1 MPLNLEILMK
11 NLVRRTSSFT
21 REQGKK
27 LIKEA
32 YIKDVKGKSIDG
44 VYHIYGRVLNEDKNW
59 DYDTHLKINM
69 KNNEIIGVNCSCETF
84 KENSKQVKNYMCK
97 HISATGDAFYSLA
110 KKKIASKKPM
120 IKVENRLVK
129 ENEKNNEQQEKRF
142 LSLDISIKHMVKEGI
157 QFFNCEFRIG
167 VGNSNL
173 ILDLKDFLYKNSLKK
188 PLKFNDSFTY
198 NPLKDDFLKED
209 KRILQ
214 FIGANSDKINGRYL
228 RLRQNSLKDFLK
240 LIDEK
245 KKINFNF
252 NSINYEVK
260 VRKENVPVA
269 LTLKEGKE
277 GFILSH
283 HKKFPVILNNTGD
296 VMFFDRNLYLPRK
309 RQLEYY
315 IPIHKLF
322 LKNNTITYKKTLE
335 NLKNLLEEL
344 KNISKN
350 IVLDENVKIFKE
362 KLMKTT
368 FYFYEN
374 KGEIYCNVKIDY
386 CGYIIDLIRDEKD
399 NSFLRDLKSEKY
411 IEFQLERF
419 KFIKREEDFCF
430 IGDEE
435 AMYDFF
441 SKGLKK
447 IKEHGDVILSKELQE
462 FKVIDSSLI
471 SSELSELINF
481 YKLKFDFGDFNIQEL
496 RESIDAMKNGKRFYK
511 TKKTYLD
518 LEEPGIIHFLNL
530 LEDLGLDNISNN
542 EINIDKSK
550 VLYIQEKL
558 KDRNLSFIKGGK
570 VLQEIV
576 NKLLNKEFKRKLV
589 PKALNAELRSYQKEG
604 FKWINEITDLGFGG
618 VLADD
623 MGLGKTLQIIA
634 FLLSQKKS
642 KSIVVVP
649 TSVIYNWMDEFEKFA
664 PSLRIGLVHGS
675 KTRRDKVL
683 NDFKRSLGIKLDY
696 MDTFEGLDLDEEENI
711 NNSKEGKNKSNDK
724 NKTKKS
730 SKSYERYDILL
741 TTYGTLKNDEEAYD
755 NLSFDYCIIDEA
767 QNIKNPSAQ
776 ATLSV
781 KKIKSRCNIA
791 LTGTPIENNLMELW
805 SIFDFVMPGYL
816 FTKERFRERFI
827 LDENNLDELKSLIT
841 PFILRRLK
849 EDVLSELP
857 EKLEKKYLVEMKG
870 KQKQIYNSYV
880 KAIKTKLNESKISGK
895 IGNEKINLFAYL
907 TKLREI
913 CLDPSIVIPEYNG
926 GSGKLIVVKEI
937 VKDASESGKKILLF
951 SQFTSVLKKIEDDFK
966 REGISHLYLDGGTSA
981 KERVERVKK
990 FNEDESIKVFLI
1002 SLKAGGVGLNLTSA
1016 SVVIHFDPWWN
1027 PAVEDQA
1034 TDRAHRFGQEN
1045 RVEVIKLVAKDTI
1058 EEKIVLMQ
1066 EDKRELI
1073 QSLMDGKTMDGKGLK
1088 RLTEEEIAKLFE

>member
-1 MPLNLEILMK
+1 MPLNLDIFMK

-27 LIKEA
+27 LIQEA
-32 YIKDVKGKSIDG
+32 YVKDVKGKSIDG
-44 VYHIYGRVLNEDKNW
+44 IYHIYGSVLNDDKNW
-59 DYDTHLKINM
+59 DYNTHIKINM
-69 KNNEIIGVNCSCETF
+69 KNSDIMGTNCSCETF
-84 KENSKQVKNYMCK
+84 KENSKHIKNYVCK
-97 HISATGDAFYSLA
+97 HISATNDVFYSLA
-110 KKKIASKKPM
+110 KKKMQKNKLKSNNKP
-120 IKVENRLVK
+120 KLVK
-129 ENEKNNEQQEKRF
+129 EKNEEHKGKEKRF
-142 LSLDISIKHMVKEGI
+142 LSLDINIKHMVKEGVTL
-157 QFFNCEFRIG
+157 FNCEFRIG
-167 VGNSNL
+167 AGNLNL

-188 PLKFNDSFTY
+188 SLKFNDGFTY
-198 NPLKDDFLKED
+198 NPLKDEFLDED
-209 KRILQ
+209 KRVLQ
-214 FIGANSDKINGRYL
+214 FVASHKDMISGRYL
-228 RLRQNSLKDFLK
+228 RLKQNNLKDFLK
-240 LIDEK
+240 LVDEK

-260 VRKENVPVA
+260 VKKENVPVA

-277 GFILSH
+277 EFILSH
-283 HKKFPVILNNTGD
+283 HKKFPVLLNNLGD

-322 LKNNTITYKKTLE
+322 LKNNTITYKKSLE
-335 NLKNLLEEL
+335 NLRSLLEEL

-350 IVLDENVKIFKE
+350 IVLDENVRVFKE

-368 FYFYEN
+368 FNLYKTEG
-374 KGEIYCNVKIDY
+374 KIYCNVKIDY

-430 IGDEE
+430 IGNGEE
-435 AMYDFF
+435 MYELL
-441 SKGLKK
+441 SKGIKRLREFGEVLLSEELK
-447 IKEHGDVILSKELQE
+447 E
-462 FKVIDSSLI
+462 FKVLDSSLI
-471 SSELSELINF
+471 SSELKELSNF
-481 YKLKFDFGDFNIQEL
+481 YKLKFDFGDFELREL
-496 RESIDAMKNGKRFYK
+496 RESIEAMKRGDRFYR
-511 TKKTYLD
+511 TKKVYLD
-518 LEEPGIIHFLNL
+518 LEDPGIVNFLNL
-530 LEDLGLDNISNN
+530 LEDLGLENIKDN
-542 EINIDKSK
+542 EVYIDKSK

-558 KDRNLSFIKGGK
+558 KDRNLSFIKGGN

-576 NKLLNKEFKRKLV
+576 EKLLNKEFKRKLV
-589 PKALNAELRSYQKEG
+589 PKALNAELRPYQKEG

-664 PSLRIGLVHGS
+664 PSIRVGLVHGS
-675 KTRRDKVL
+675 KSKRDKVL
-683 NDFKRSLGIKLDY
+683 RDFKRGLGIKI
-696 MDTFEGLDLDEEENI
+696 EEENL
-711 NNSKEGKNKSNDK
+711 KE
-724 NKTKKS
+724 
-730 SKSYERYDILL
+730 KSYEKYDVLL
-741 TTYGTLKNDEEAYD
+741 TTYGTLKNDEKAYE

-767 QNIKNPSAQ
+767 QNIKNPTAQ

-781 KKIKSRCNIA
+781 KNIKSRCNIA

-827 LDENNLDELKSLIT
+827 LDESNLSELKSLIT

-870 KQKQIYNSYV
+870 KQKQLYSFYV
-880 KAIKTKLNESKISGK
+880 KAIKNQLNENKSSEKCGRD
-895 IGNEKINLFAYL
+895 KINLFAYL

-913 CLDPSIVIPEYNG
+913 CLDPSLVVPDYTG
-926 GSGKLIVVKEI
+926 GSSKLTVVKEI

-951 SQFTSVLKKIEDDFK
+951 SQFTSVLKKIEEDFK
-966 REGISHLYLDGGTSA
+966 KEDISYLYLDGGTSA
-981 KERVERVKK
+981 KDRVERVKR
-990 FNEDESIKVFLI
+990 FNEDSNIKVFLI

-1027 PAVEDQA
+1027 PAVEEQA

-1045 RVEVIKLVAKDTI
+1045 KVEVIKLVAKDTI

-1088 RLTEEEIAKLFE
+1088 RLTEEEISKLFE

>member
-1 MPLNLEILMK
+1 MPLNLDIFMK

-27 LIKEA
+27 LIQEA
-32 YIKDVKGKSIDG
+32 YVKDVKGKSIDG
-44 VYHIYGRVLNEDKNW
+44 IYHIYGSVLNDDKNW
-59 DYDTHLKINM
+59 DYNTHIKINM
-69 KNNEIIGVNCSCETF
+69 KNSDIMGTNCSCETF
-84 KENSKQVKNYMCK
+84 KENSKHIKNYVCK
-97 HISATGDAFYSLA
+97 HISATNDVFYSLA
-110 KKKIASKKPM
+110 KKKMQKNKLKSNNKP
-120 IKVENRLVK
+120 KLVK
-129 ENEKNNEQQEKRF
+129 EKNEEHKGEEKRF
-142 LSLDISIKHMVKEGI
+142 LSLDINIKHMVKEGI
-157 QFFNCEFRIG
+157 TLFNCEFRIG
-167 VGNSNL
+167 SGNLNL
-173 ILDLKDFLYKNSLKK
+173 ILDLKDFLYKNILKK
-188 PLKFNDSFTY
+188 PLKFNDGFTY
-198 NPLKDDFLKED
+198 NPLRDEFLEED
-209 KRILQ
+209 KRVLQ
-214 FIGANSDKINGRYL
+214 FVASHKDMISGRYL
-228 RLRQNSLKDFLK
+228 RLKQNNLKDFLK

-260 VRKENVPVA
+260 IKKENVPVA

-283 HKKFPVILNNTGD
+283 HKKFPVLLNNLGD

-322 LKNNTITYKKTLE
+322 LKNNTITYKKSLE
-335 NLKNLLEEL
+335 NLRNLLEEL

-350 IVLDENVKIFKE
+350 IVLDENVRAFKE

-368 FYFYEN
+368 FNLYKT
-374 KGEIYCNVKIDY
+374 KGKIYCNVKIDY

-430 IGDEE
+430 IGNEE
-435 AMYDFF
+435 EMYELL
-441 SKGLKK
+441 SKGIKRLREFGEVLLSEELK
-447 IKEHGDVILSKELQE
+447 E
-462 FKVIDSSLI
+462 FKVLDSSLI
-471 SSELSELINF
+471 SSELIELSNF
-481 YKLKFDFGDFNIQEL
+481 YKLKFDFGDFELREL
-496 RESIDAMKNGKRFYK
+496 RESIEAMKRGDRFYR
-511 TKKTYLD
+511 TKKVYLD
-518 LEEPGIIHFLNL
+518 LEDPGIVNFLNL
-530 LEDLGLDNISNN
+530 LEDLGLENIKDN
-542 EINIDKSK
+542 EVYIDKSK
-550 VLYIQEKL
+550 FLYIQEKL
-558 KDRNLSFIKGGK
+558 KDRNLSFIKGGN

-576 NKLLNKEFKRKLV
+576 GKLLNKEFKRKLV
-589 PKALNAELRSYQKEG
+589 PRALNAELRPYQKEG

-664 PSLRIGLVHGS
+664 PSIRVGLVHGS
-675 KTRRDKVL
+675 KSKRDKVL
-683 NDFKRSLGIKLDY
+683 RDFKRGLGIKIE
-696 MDTFEGLDLDEEENI
+696 EGNL
-711 NNSKEGKNKSNDK
+711 KE
-724 NKTKKS
+724 
-730 SKSYERYDILL
+730 KSYEKYDVLL
-741 TTYGTLKNDEEAYD
+741 TTYGTLKNDEKAYE

-767 QNIKNPSAQ
+767 QNIKNPAAQ

-781 KKIKSRCNIA
+781 KNIKSRCNIA

-827 LDENNLDELKSLIT
+827 LDESNLSELKSLIT

-870 KQKQIYNSYV
+870 KQKQLYSFYV
-880 KAIKTKLNESKISGK
+880 KAIKNQLNENKSSEKSGRD
-895 IGNEKINLFAYL
+895 KINLFAYL

-913 CLDPSIVIPEYNG
+913 CLDPSLVVPDYTG
-926 GSGKLIVVKEI
+926 GSSKLTVVKEI

-951 SQFTSVLKKIEDDFK
+951 SQFTSVLQKIEEDFK
-966 REGISHLYLDGGTSA
+966 KEDISYLYLDGGTSA
-981 KERVERVKK
+981 KDRVERVKK
-990 FNEDESIKVFLI
+990 FNEDSNIKVFLI

-1016 SVVIHFDPWWN
+1016 SMVIHFDPWWN

-1045 RVEVIKLVAKDTI
+1045 KVEVIKLVAKDTI

-1088 RLTEEEIAKLFE
+1088 RLTEEEISKLFE

>member
-1 MPLNLEILMK
+1 MPLNLDIFMK

-32 YIKDVKGKSIDG
+32 YVKDVKGKSIDG
-44 VYHIYGRVLNEDKNW
+44 IYHIYGSVLNDDKNW
-59 DYDTHLKINM
+59 DYNTHIKINM
-69 KNNEIIGVNCSCETF
+69 QNSDIMGTNCSCETF
-84 KENSKQVKNYMCK
+84 KENSKHIKNYVCK
-97 HISATGDAFYSLA
+97 HISATNDVFYSLA
-110 KKKIASKKPM
+110 KKKMQKNKLKSNNKP
-120 IKVENRLVK
+120 KLVK
-129 ENEKNNEQQEKRF
+129 EKNEEHKGQEKRF
-142 LSLDISIKHMVKEGI
+142 LSLDINIKHMVKEGI
-157 QFFNCEFRIG
+157 TLFNCEFRIG
-167 VGNSNL
+167 AGNLNL

-188 PLKFNDSFTY
+188 PLKFNDGFTY
-198 NPLKDDFLKED
+198 NPLKDEFLDED
-209 KRILQ
+209 KRVLQ
-214 FIGANSDKINGRYL
+214 FVASHKDMISGRYL
-228 RLRQNSLKDFLK
+228 RLKQNNLKDFLK

-260 VRKENVPVA
+260 VKKENVPVA

-277 GFILSH
+277 GFILNH
-283 HKKFPVILNNTGD
+283 HKKFPIILNNSGD

-322 LKNNTITYKKTLE
+322 LKNNTITYKKSLE
-335 NLKNLLEEL
+335 NLRSLLEEL

-350 IVLDENVKIFKE
+350 IVLDENIRVFKE

-368 FYFYEN
+368 FNLYKN
-374 KGEIYCNVKIDY
+374 KEKIYCNVKIDY

-430 IGDEE
+430 IGSEE
-435 AMYDFF
+435 EIYELF
-441 SKGLKK
+441 SKGIKRLRELGEVLLSEELK
-447 IKEHGDVILSKELQE
+447 E
-462 FKVIDSSLI
+462 FKVLDSSLI
-471 SSELSELINF
+471 SSELKELSNF
-481 YKLKFDFGDFNIQEL
+481 YKLKFDFGDFELREL
-496 RESIDAMKNGKRFYK
+496 RESIEAMKRGDRFYR
-511 TKKTYLD
+511 TKKVYLD
-518 LEEPGIIHFLNL
+518 LEDPGIVNFLNL
-530 LEDLGLDNISNN
+530 LDDLGLENIKDN
-542 EINIDKSK
+542 EVYIDKSK

-558 KDRNLSFIKGGK
+558 KDRTLSFIKGGN

-576 NKLLNKEFKRKLV
+576 GKLLNKEFKRKLV
-589 PKALNAELRSYQKEG
+589 PKALNAELRPYQKEG

-664 PSLRIGLVHGS
+664 PSIRIGLVHGS
-675 KTRRDKVL
+675 KSKRDKVL
-683 NDFKRSLGIKLDY
+683 RDFKRGLGIKI
-696 MDTFEGLDLDEEENI
+696 EEENL
-711 NNSKEGKNKSNDK
+711 KE
-724 NKTKKS
+724 
-730 SKSYERYDILL
+730 KSYEKYDVLL
-741 TTYGTLKNDEEAYD
+741 TTYGTLKNDEKAYE

-781 KKIKSRCNIA
+781 KNIKSRCNIA

-816 FTKERFRERFI
+816 FTKDRFRERFI
-827 LDENNLDELKSLIT
+827 LDESNLSELKYLIT

-849 EDVLSELP
+849 EEVLSELP

-870 KQKQIYNSYV
+870 KQKQLYSFYV
-880 KAIKTKLNESKISGK
+880 KAIKNQLNENKSSEKSGRD
-895 IGNEKINLFAYL
+895 KINLFAYL

-913 CLDPSIVIPEYNG
+913 CLDPSIVVPDYKG
-926 GSGKLIVVKEI
+926 GSSKLTVVREI

-951 SQFTSVLKKIEDDFK
+951 SQFTSVLQKIEEDFK
-966 REGISHLYLDGGTSA
+966 KEDISYLYLDGGTSA
-981 KERVERVKK
+981 KDRVERVKK
-990 FNEDESIKVFLI
+990 FNDDSNIKVFLI

-1027 PAVEDQA
+1027 PSVEDQA
-1034 TDRAHRFGQEN
+1034 TDRVHRFGQEN
-1045 RVEVIKLVAKDTI
+1045 KVEVIKLVAKDTI

-1088 RLTEEEIAKLFE
+1088 RLTEEEISKLFE

>member
-1 MPLNLEILMK
+1 MNLDIFMK

-32 YIKDVKGKSIDG
+32 YVKDVKGKSIDG
-44 VYHIYGRVLNEDKNW
+44 IYHIYGSVLNDDKNW
-59 DYDTHLKINM
+59 DYNTHIKINM
-69 KNNEIIGVNCSCETF
+69 KNSDIIGTNCSCETF
-84 KENSKQVKNYMCK
+84 KENSKHIKNYVCK
-97 HISATGDAFYSLA
+97 HISATNDVFYSLA
-110 KKKIASKKPM
+110 KKKMQKNKLKSNNKP
-120 IKVENRLVK
+120 KLVK
-129 ENEKNNEQQEKRF
+129 EKNEEHKGKEKRF
-142 LSLDISIKHMVKEGI
+142 LSLDINIKHMVKEGVTL
-157 QFFNCEFRIG
+157 FNCEFRIG
-167 VGNSNL
+167 VGNL

-188 PLKFNDSFTY
+188 PLKFNDGFTY
-198 NPLKDDFLKED
+198 NPLKDEFLDED
-209 KRILQ
+209 KRVFQ
-214 FIGANSDKINGRYL
+214 FVASHKDMISGRYL
-228 RLRQNSLKDFLK
+228 RLKQNNLKDFLK

-260 VRKENVPVA
+260 VKKENVPVA

-277 GFILSH
+277 GFVLSH
-283 HKKFPVILNNTGD
+283 HKKFPVILNNSGD

-322 LKNNTITYKKTLE
+322 LKNNTITYKKSLE
-335 NLKNLLEEL
+335 NLRSLLEEL

-350 IVLDENVKIFKE
+350 IVLDENIRVFKE

-368 FYFYEN
+368 FNLYKN
-374 KGEIYCNVKIDY
+374 KRKIYCNVKIDY

-430 IGDEE
+430 IGNEE
-435 AMYDFF
+435 EMYELL
-441 SKGLKK
+441 SKGIKKLK
-447 IKEHGDVILSKELQE
+447 EFGEVLLSEELKE
-462 FKVIDSSLI
+462 FKVLDSSLI
-471 SSELSELINF
+471 SSELKELSNF
-481 YKLKFDFGDFNIQEL
+481 YKLKFDFGDFELREL
-496 RESIDAMKNGKRFYK
+496 RESLEAMKRGDRFYR
-511 TKKTYLD
+511 TKKVYLD
-518 LEEPGIIHFLNL
+518 LEDPGIVNFLNL
-530 LEDLGLDNISNN
+530 LEDLGLENIKDN
-542 EINIDKSK
+542 EVYIDNSK

-558 KDRNLSFIKGGK
+558 KDRNLSFIKGGN

-576 NKLLNKEFKRKLV
+576 EKLLNKEFKRKLV
-589 PKALNAELRSYQKEG
+589 PKALNAELRPYQKEG

-664 PSLRIGLVHGS
+664 PRIRVGLVHGS
-675 KTRRDKVL
+675 KSKRDKVL
-683 NDFKRSLGIKLDY
+683 RDFKRGLGIKI
-696 MDTFEGLDLDEEENI
+696 EEENL
-711 NNSKEGKNKSNDK
+711 KE
-724 NKTKKS
+724 
-730 SKSYERYDILL
+730 KSYEKYDVLL
-741 TTYGTLKNDEEAYD
+741 TTYGTLKNDEKAYE

-767 QNIKNPSAQ
+767 QNIKNPTAQ

-781 KKIKSRCNIA
+781 KNIKSRCNIA

-827 LDENNLDELKSLIT
+827 LDESNLSELKSLIT

-870 KQKQIYNSYV
+870 KQKQLYSFYV
-880 KAIKTKLNESKISGK
+880 KAIKNQLNENKSSEKCGRD
-895 IGNEKINLFAYL
+895 KINLFAYL

-913 CLDPSIVIPEYNG
+913 CLDPSLVVPDYTG
-926 GSGKLIVVKEI
+926 GSSKLTVVKEI

-951 SQFTSVLKKIEDDFK
+951 SQFTSVLKKIEEDFK
-966 REGISHLYLDGGTSA
+966 KEDISYLYLDGGTSA
-981 KERVERVKK
+981 KDRVERVKR
-990 FNEDESIKVFLI
+990 FNEDSNIKVFLI

-1027 PAVEDQA
+1027 PAVEEQA

-1045 RVEVIKLVAKDTI
+1045 KVEVIKLVAKDTI

-1088 RLTEEEIAKLFE
+1088 RLTEEEISKLFE

>member
-1 MPLNLEILMK
+1 MPLNLDIFMK

-32 YIKDVKGKSIDG
+32 YVKDVRGKNIDG
-44 VYHIYGRVLNEDKNW
+44 IYHIYGNVLNDDKNW
-59 DYDTHLKINM
+59 DYNTHIKINM
-69 KNNEIIGVNCSCETF
+69 KNSDIIGTNCSCETF
-84 KENSKQVKNYMCK
+84 KENSKHIKNYVCK
-97 HISATGDAFYSLA
+97 HISATNDVFYSLVR
-110 KKKIASKKPM
+110 KKVQKNKLKSNNKTQ
-120 IKVENRLVK
+120 LVK
-129 ENEKNNEQQEKRF
+129 EKNDEHKGQEKRF
-142 LSLDISIKHMVKEGI
+142 LSLDINIKHMVKEGI
-157 QFFNCEFRIG
+157 TLFNCEFRIG
-167 VGNSNL
+167 AGNLNL

-188 PLKFNDSFTY
+188 PLKFNDGFTY
-198 NPLKDDFLKED
+198 NPLRDEFLEED
-209 KRILQ
+209 KRVLQ
-214 FIGANSDKINGRYL
+214 FVASHKDMISGRYL
-228 RLRQNSLKDFLK
+228 RLKQNNLKDFLK

-260 VRKENVPVA
+260 VKKENVPVA

-283 HKKFPVILNNTGD
+283 HKKFPVLLNNSGD
-296 VMFFDRNLYLPRK
+296 VIFFDRNLYLPRK

-322 LKNNTITYKKTLE
+322 LKNNTITYKKSLE
-335 NLKNLLEEL
+335 NLRNLLEEL

-350 IVLDENVKIFKE
+350 IVLDENVRAFKE

-368 FYFYEN
+368 FNLYKT
-374 KGEIYCNVKIDY
+374 KGKIYCNVKIDY

-430 IGDEE
+430 IGNEE
-435 AMYDFF
+435 EMYELF
-441 SKGLKK
+441 SKGIKRLK
-447 IKEHGDVILSKELQE
+447 EFGEVLLSEELKE
-462 FKVIDSSLI
+462 FKVLDSSLI
-471 SSELSELINF
+471 SSELIELSNF
-481 YKLKFDFGDFNIQEL
+481 YKLKFDFGDFELREL
-496 RESIDAMKNGKRFYK
+496 RESIEAMKKGERFYR
-511 TKKTYLD
+511 TKKVYLD
-518 LEEPGIIHFLNL
+518 LEDTGIVNFLNL
-530 LEDLGLDNISNN
+530 LEDLGLENIKDN
-542 EINIDKSK
+542 EVYIDKSK

-558 KDRNLSFIKGGK
+558 KDRNLSFIKGGN

-576 NKLLNKEFKRKLV
+576 GKLLNKEFKRKLV
-589 PKALNAELRSYQKEG
+589 PKALNAELRPYQKEG

-664 PSLRIGLVHGS
+664 PSIRVGLVHGS
-675 KTRRDKVL
+675 KSKRDRVL
-683 NDFKRSLGIKLDY
+683 RDFKRGIGIKV
-696 MDTFEGLDLDEEENI
+696 EEENL
-711 NNSKEGKNKSNDK
+711 KE
-724 NKTKKS
+724 
-730 SKSYERYDILL
+730 KSYEKYDVLL
-741 TTYGTLKNDEEAYD
+741 TTYGTLKNDEKAYE

-767 QNIKNPSAQ
+767 QNIKNPASQ

-781 KKIKSRCNIA
+781 KNIKSRCNIA

-827 LDENNLDELKSLIT
+827 LDESNLSELKSLIT

-870 KQKQIYNSYV
+870 KQKQLYSFYV
-880 KAIKTKLNESKISGK
+880 KAIKNELNENKVYEKSGK
-895 IGNEKINLFAYL
+895 NKINLFAYL

-913 CLDPSIVIPEYNG
+913 CLDPSIVVPDYKGE
-926 GSGKLIVVKEI
+926 SSKLTVVKEI

-951 SQFTSVLKKIEDDFK
+951 SQFTSVLKKIEEDFK
-966 REGISHLYLDGGTSA
+966 KEDISYLYLDGGTSA

-990 FNEDESIKVFLI
+990 FNEDSNIKVFLI

-1045 RVEVIKLVAKDTI
+1045 KVEVIKLVAKDTI

-1088 RLTEEEIAKLFE
+1088 RLTEEEISKLFE

>member
-1 MPLNLEILMK
+1 MPLNLDIFMK

-32 YIKDVKGKSIDG
+32 YVKDVKGKSIDG
-44 VYHIYGRVLNEDKNW
+44 IYHIYGSVLNDDKNW
-59 DYDTHLKINM
+59 DYNTHIKINM
-69 KNNEIIGVNCSCETF
+69 QNSDIMGTNCSCETF
-84 KENSKQVKNYMCK
+84 KENSKHIKNYVCK
-97 HISATGDAFYSLA
+97 HISSTNDVFYSLA
-110 KKKIASKKPM
+110 KKKMQKNKLKSNNKP
-120 IKVENRLVK
+120 KLVK
-129 ENEKNNEQQEKRF
+129 EKNEEHKGQEKRF
-142 LSLDISIKHMVKEGI
+142 LSLDINIKHMVKEGI
-157 QFFNCEFRIG
+157 TLFNCEFRIG
-167 VGNSNL
+167 AGNLNL

-188 PLKFNDSFTY
+188 PLKFNDGFTY
-198 NPLKDDFLKED
+198 NPLKDEFLDED
-209 KRILQ
+209 KRVLQ
-214 FIGANSDKINGRYL
+214 FVASHKDMISGRYL
-228 RLRQNSLKDFLK
+228 RLKQNNLKDFLK

-260 VRKENVPVA
+260 VKKENVPVA

-283 HKKFPVILNNTGD
+283 HKKFPIILNNSGD

-322 LKNNTITYKKTLE
+322 LKNNTITYKKSLE
-335 NLKNLLEEL
+335 NLRSLLEEL

-350 IVLDENVKIFKE
+350 IILDENIRVFKE

-368 FYFYEN
+368 FNLYKT
-374 KGEIYCNVKIDY
+374 KGKIYCNVKIDY

-430 IGDEE
+430 IGSEE
-435 AMYDFF
+435 EIYELF
-441 SKGLKK
+441 SKGIKRLRELGEVLLSEELKA
-447 IKEHGDVILSKELQE
+447 
-462 FKVIDSSLI
+462 FKVLDSSFI
-471 SSELSELINF
+471 SSELIELSNF
-481 YKLKFDFGDFNIQEL
+481 YKLKFDFGDFELREL
-496 RESIDAMKNGKRFYK
+496 RESIEAMKRGDRFYR
-511 TKKTYLD
+511 TKKVYLD
-518 LEEPGIIHFLNL
+518 LEDPGIVNFLNL
-530 LEDLGLDNISNN
+530 LEDLGLENIKDN
-542 EINIDKSK
+542 EVYIDKSK

-558 KDRNLSFIKGGK
+558 KDRNLSFIKGGN

-576 NKLLNKEFKRKLV
+576 GKLLNKEFKRKLV
-589 PKALNAELRSYQKEG
+589 PKALNVELRPYQKEG

-664 PSLRIGLVHGS
+664 PSIRVGLVHGS
-675 KTRRDKVL
+675 KSKRDKVL
-683 NDFKRSLGIKLDY
+683 RDFKRGLGIKI
-696 MDTFEGLDLDEEENI
+696 EESNL
-711 NNSKEGKNKSNDK
+711 KE
-724 NKTKKS
+724 
-730 SKSYERYDILL
+730 KSYEKYDVLL
-741 TTYGTLKNDEEAYD
+741 TTYGTLKNDEKAYE

-767 QNIKNPSAQ
+767 QNIKNPTAQ

-781 KKIKSRCNIA
+781 KNIKSRCNIA

-827 LDENNLDELKSLIT
+827 LDESNLSELKSLIT

-870 KQKQIYNSYV
+870 KQKQLYSFYL
-880 KAIKTKLNESKISGK
+880 KAIKNQLNENKSSEKSGRD
-895 IGNEKINLFAYL
+895 KINLFAYL

-913 CLDPSIVIPEYNG
+913 CLDPSLVVPDYTGE
-926 GSGKLIVVKEI
+926 SSKLTVVKEI

-951 SQFTSVLKKIEDDFK
+951 SQFTSVLQKIEEDFK
-966 REGISHLYLDGGTSA
+966 KEDISYLYLDGGTSA
-981 KERVERVKK
+981 KDRVERVKK
-990 FNEDESIKVFLI
+990 FNEDSNIKVFLI

-1045 RVEVIKLVAKDTI
+1045 KVEVIKLVAKDTI

-1088 RLTEEEIAKLFE
+1088 RLTEEEISKLFE

>member
-1 MPLNLEILMK
+1 MPLNLDIFMK

-27 LIKEA
+27 LIQEA
-32 YIKDVKGKSIDG
+32 YVKDVKGKSIDG
-44 VYHIYGRVLNEDKNW
+44 IYHIYGSVLNDDKNW
-59 DYDTHLKINM
+59 DYNTHIKINM
-69 KNNEIIGVNCSCETF
+69 KNSDIMGTNCSCETF
-84 KENSKQVKNYMCK
+84 KENSKHIKNYVCK
-97 HISATGDAFYSLA
+97 HISATNDVFYSLA
-110 KKKIASKKPM
+110 KKKMQKNKLKSNNKP
-120 IKVENRLVK
+120 KLVK
-129 ENEKNNEQQEKRF
+129 EKNEEHKGKEKRF
-142 LSLDISIKHMVKEGI
+142 LSLDINIKHMVKEGI
-157 QFFNCEFRIG
+157 TLFNCEFRIG
-167 VGNSNL
+167 AGNLNL

-188 PLKFNDSFTY
+188 PLKFNDGFTY
-198 NPLKDDFLKED
+198 NPLKDEFLDED
-209 KRILQ
+209 KRVLQ
-214 FIGANSDKINGRYL
+214 FVASHKDMISGRYL
-228 RLRQNSLKDFLK
+228 RLKQNNLKDFLK

-260 VRKENVPVA
+260 VKKENVPVA

-277 GFILSH
+277 EFVLSH
-283 HKKFPVILNNTGD
+283 HKKFPVILNNLGD

-322 LKNNTITYKKTLE
+322 LKNNTITYKKSLE
-335 NLKNLLEEL
+335 NLRSLLEEL

-350 IVLDENVKIFKE
+350 IVLDENIRVFKE

-368 FYFYEN
+368 FNLYKN
-374 KGEIYCNVKIDY
+374 KEKIYCNVKIDY

-430 IGDEE
+430 IGNEE
-435 AMYDFF
+435 EMYELF
-441 SKGLKK
+441 SKGIKRLRELGEVLLSEELK
-447 IKEHGDVILSKELQE
+447 E
-462 FKVIDSSLI
+462 FKVLDSSLI
-471 SSELSELINF
+471 SSELKELSNF
-481 YKLKFDFGDFNIQEL
+481 YKLKFDFGDFEL
-496 RESIDAMKNGKRFYK
+496 RELRKSIEAMKKGNSFYR
-511 TKKTYLD
+511 TKKVYLD
-518 LEEPGIIHFLNL
+518 LEDPGIVNFLNL
-530 LEDLGLDNISNN
+530 LEDLGLENIKDN
-542 EINIDKSK
+542 EVYIDKSK

-558 KDRNLSFIKGGK
+558 KNRNLSFIKGGN

-576 NKLLNKEFKRKLV
+576 GKLLNKEFKRKLV
-589 PKALNAELRSYQKEG
+589 PKALNAELRPYQKEG

-664 PSLRIGLVHGS
+664 PSIRIGLVHGS
-675 KTRRDKVL
+675 KSKRDKVL
-683 NDFKRSLGIKLDY
+683 RDFKRGLGIKI
-696 MDTFEGLDLDEEENI
+696 EESNL
-711 NNSKEGKNKSNDK
+711 KE
-724 NKTKKS
+724 
-730 SKSYERYDILL
+730 KSYEKYDVLL
-741 TTYGTLKNDEEAYD
+741 TTYGTLKNDEKAYE

-767 QNIKNPSAQ
+767 QNIKNPTAQ

-781 KKIKSRCNIA
+781 KNIKSRCNIA

-827 LDENNLDELKSLIT
+827 LDESNLSELKSLIT

-870 KQKQIYNSYV
+870 KQKQLYSFYI
-880 KAIKTKLNESKISGK
+880 KAIKNQLNENKSSEKSGRD
-895 IGNEKINLFAYL
+895 KINLFAYL

-913 CLDPSIVIPEYNG
+913 CLDPSLVVPDYTG
-926 GSGKLIVVKEI
+926 GSSKLTVVKEI

-951 SQFTSVLKKIEDDFK
+951 SQFTSVLQKIEEDFK
-966 REGISHLYLDGGTSA
+966 KEDISYLYLDGGTSA
-981 KERVERVKK
+981 KDRVERVKK
-990 FNEDESIKVFLI
+990 FNEDSNIKVFLI

-1045 RVEVIKLVAKDTI
+1045 KVEVIKLVAKDTI

-1073 QSLMDGKTMDGKGLK
+1073 QSLMDGKTMDGKVLK
-1088 RLTEEEIAKLFE
+1088 RLTEEEISKLFE

>member
-1 MPLNLEILMK
+1 MK

-32 YIKDVKGKSIDG
+32 YVKDVRGKSIDG
-44 VYHIYGRVLNEDKNW
+44 IYHIYGNVLNDDKNW
-59 DYDTHLKINM
+59 DYNTHIKINM
-69 KNNEIIGVNCSCETF
+69 KNSDIIGTNCSCETF
-84 KENSKQVKNYMCK
+84 KENSKHIKNYVCK
-97 HISATGDAFYSLA
+97 HISATNDVFYSLVR
-110 KKKIASKKPM
+110 KKVQKNKLKSNNKTQ
-120 IKVENRLVK
+120 LVK
-129 ENEKNNEQQEKRF
+129 EKNEEHKGQEKRF
-142 LSLDISIKHMVKEGI
+142 LSLDINIKHMVKEGI
-157 QFFNCEFRIG
+157 TLFNCEFRIG
-167 VGNSNL
+167 AGNLNL

-188 PLKFNDSFTY
+188 PLKFNDGFTY
-198 NPLKDDFLKED
+198 NPLRDEFLEED
-209 KRILQ
+209 KRVLQ
-214 FIGANSDKINGRYL
+214 FVASHKDMISGRYL
-228 RLRQNSLKDFLK
+228 RLKQNNLKNFLK

-260 VRKENVPVA
+260 VKKENVPVA

-283 HKKFPVILNNTGD
+283 HKKFPVLLNNLGD

-322 LKNNTITYKKTLE
+322 LKNNTITYKKSLE
-335 NLKNLLEEL
+335 SLRNLLEEL

-350 IVLDENVKIFKE
+350 IVLDENVRAFKE

-368 FYFYEN
+368 FNLYKT
-374 KGEIYCNVKIDY
+374 KGKIYCNVKIDY

-430 IGDEE
+430 IGNEE
-435 AMYDFF
+435 EMYELF
-441 SKGLKK
+441 SKGIKRLK
-447 IKEHGDVILSKELQE
+447 EFGEVLLSEELKE
-462 FKVIDSSLI
+462 FKVLDSSLI
-471 SSELSELINF
+471 SSELIELSNF
-481 YKLKFDFGDFNIQEL
+481 YKIKFDFGDFELREL
-496 RESIDAMKNGKRFYK
+496 RESIEAMKKGERFYR
-511 TKKTYLD
+511 TKKVYLD
-518 LEEPGIIHFLNL
+518 LEDPGIVNFLNL
-530 LEDLGLDNISNN
+530 LEDLGLENIKDN
-542 EINIDKSK
+542 EVYIDKSK
-550 VLYIQEKL
+550 ILYIQEKL
-558 KDRNLSFIKGGK
+558 KDRNLSFIKGGN

-576 NKLLNKEFKRKLV
+576 GKLLNKEFKRKLV
-589 PKALNAELRSYQKEG
+589 PKALNAELRPYQKEG
-604 FKWINEITDLGFGG
+604 FKWINEITYLGFGG

-664 PSLRIGLVHGS
+664 PSIKVGLVHGS
-675 KTRRDKVL
+675 KSKRDRVL
-683 NDFKRSLGIKLDY
+683 RDFKRGIGIKA
-696 MDTFEGLDLDEEENI
+696 EEENL
-711 NNSKEGKNKSNDK
+711 KEKY
-724 NKTKKS
+724 
-730 SKSYERYDILL
+730 YEKYDVLL
-741 TTYGTLKNDEEAYD
+741 TTYGTLKNDEKAYE

-767 QNIKNPSAQ
+767 QNIKNPAAQ

-781 KKIKSRCNIA
+781 KNIKSRCNIA

-816 FTKERFRERFI
+816 FTKDRFRERFI
-827 LDENNLDELKSLIT
+827 LDESNLSELKSLIT

-870 KQKQIYNSYV
+870 KQKQLYSFYV
-880 KAIKTKLNESKISGK
+880 KAIKNELNGNKVYEKSGK
-895 IGNEKINLFAYL
+895 NKINLFAYL

-913 CLDPSIVIPEYNG
+913 CLDPSLVVPDYKGE
-926 GSGKLIVVKEI
+926 SSKLTVVKEI

-951 SQFTSVLKKIEDDFK
+951 SQFTSVLKKIEKDFK
-966 REGISHLYLDGGTSA
+966 KEDISYLYLDGGTSA

-990 FNEDESIKVFLI
+990 FNEDSNIKVFLI

-1034 TDRAHRFGQEN
+1034 TDRVHRFGQEN
-1045 RVEVIKLVAKDTI
+1045 KVEVIKLVAKDTI

-1088 RLTEEEIAKLFE
+1088 RLTEEEISKLFE

>member
-1 MPLNLEILMK
+1 MPLNLDIFMK

-32 YIKDVKGKSIDG
+32 YVKDVKGKSIDG
-44 VYHIYGRVLNEDKNW
+44 IYHIYGNVLNDDKNW
-59 DYDTHLKINM
+59 DYNTHIKINM
-69 KNNEIIGVNCSCETF
+69 KNSDIIGTNCSCETF
-84 KENSKQVKNYMCK
+84 KENSKHIKNYVCK
-97 HISATGDAFYSLA
+97 HISATNDVFYSLVR
-110 KKKIASKKPM
+110 KKVQKNKLKSNNKTQ
-120 IKVENRLVK
+120 LVK
-129 ENEKNNEQQEKRF
+129 EKNDEHKGQEKRF
-142 LSLDISIKHMVKEGI
+142 LSLDINIKHMVKEGI
-157 QFFNCEFRIG
+157 TLFNCEFRIG
-167 VGNSNL
+167 AGNLNL

-188 PLKFNDSFTY
+188 PLKFNDVFTY
-198 NPLKDDFLKED
+198 NPLRDEFLEED
-209 KRILQ
+209 KRVLQ
-214 FIGANSDKINGRYL
+214 FVASHKDMISGRYL
-228 RLRQNSLKDFLK
+228 RLKQNNLKDFLK

-260 VRKENVPVA
+260 IKKENVPVA

-283 HKKFPVILNNTGD
+283 HKKFPVLLNNLGD

-322 LKNNTITYKKTLE
+322 LKNNTITYKKSLE
-335 NLKNLLEEL
+335 NLRNLLEEL

-350 IVLDENVKIFKE
+350 IVLDENVRAFKE

-368 FYFYEN
+368 FNLYKT
-374 KGEIYCNVKIDY
+374 KGKIYCNVKIDY

-430 IGDEE
+430 IGNEE
-435 AMYDFF
+435 GMYELL
-441 SKGLKK
+441 SKGIKRLK
-447 IKEHGDVILSKELQE
+447 EFGEVLLSEELKE
-462 FKVIDSSLI
+462 FKVLDSSLI
-471 SSELSELINF
+471 SSEFIELSNF
-481 YKLKFDFGDFNIQEL
+481 YKLKFDFGDFELREL
-496 RESIDAMKNGKRFYK
+496 RESIEAMKKGERFYR
-511 TKKTYLD
+511 TKKVYLD
-518 LEEPGIIHFLNL
+518 LEDPGIVNFLNL
-530 LEDLGLDNISNN
+530 LEDLGLENIKDN
-542 EINIDKSK
+542 EVHIDKSK

-558 KDRNLSFIKGGK
+558 KDRNLSFIKGGN
-570 VLQEIV
+570 VLKEIV
-576 NKLLNKEFKRKLV
+576 GKLLNKEFKRKLV
-589 PKALNAELRSYQKEG
+589 PKALNAELRPYQKEG

-664 PSLRIGLVHGS
+664 PSIRVGLVHGS
-675 KTRRDKVL
+675 KAKRDRVL
-683 NDFKRSLGIKLDY
+683 RDFKRGLGIKV
-696 MDTFEGLDLDEEENI
+696 EEENL
-711 NNSKEGKNKSNDK
+711 KE
-724 NKTKKS
+724 
-730 SKSYERYDILL
+730 KSYEKYDVLL
-741 TTYGTLKNDEEAYD
+741 TTYGTLKNDEKAYE

-767 QNIKNPSAQ
+767 QNIKNPAAQ

-781 KKIKSRCNIA
+781 KNIKSRCNIA

-827 LDENNLDELKSLIT
+827 LDESNLSELKSLIT

-870 KQKQIYNSYV
+870 KQKQLYSFYV
-880 KAIKTKLNESKISGK
+880 KAIKNELNANKSSEKSGK
-895 IGNEKINLFAYL
+895 NKINLFAYL

-913 CLDPSIVIPEYNG
+913 CLDPSMVVPDYKGE
-926 GSGKLIVVKEI
+926 SSKLTVVKEI

-951 SQFTSVLKKIEDDFK
+951 SQFTSVLKKIEEDFK
-966 REGISHLYLDGGTSA
+966 KEDISYLYLDGETSA

-990 FNEDESIKVFLI
+990 FNEDSNIKVFLI

-1045 RVEVIKLVAKDTI
+1045 KVEVIKLVAKDTI

-1088 RLTEEEIAKLFE
+1088 RLTEEEISKLFE

>member
-1 MPLNLEILMK
+1 MPLNLDIFMK

-27 LIKEA
+27 LIREA
-32 YIKDVKGKSIDG
+32 YVKDVKGKSIDG
-44 VYHIYGRVLNEDKNW
+44 IYHIYGSVLNDDKNW
-59 DYDTHLKINM
+59 DYNTHIKINM
-69 KNNEIIGVNCSCETF
+69 QNSDIMGTNCSCETF
-84 KENSKQVKNYMCK
+84 KENSKHIKNYVCK
-97 HISATGDAFYSLA
+97 HISATNDVFYSLA
-110 KKKIASKKPM
+110 KKKMQKNKLKSNNKP
-120 IKVENRLVK
+120 KLVK
-129 ENEKNNEQQEKRF
+129 EKNEEHKGKEKRF
-142 LSLDISIKHMVKEGI
+142 LSLDINIKHMVKEGI
-157 QFFNCEFRIG
+157 TLFNCEFRIG
-167 VGNSNL
+167 AGNLNL

-188 PLKFNDSFTY
+188 PLKFNDGFTY
-198 NPLKDDFLKED
+198 NPLKDEFLDED
-209 KRILQ
+209 KRVLQ
-214 FIGANSDKINGRYL
+214 FVASHKDMISGRYL
-228 RLRQNSLKDFLK
+228 RLKQNNLKDFLK

-260 VRKENVPVA
+260 VKKENVPVA

-277 GFILSH
+277 GFVLSH
-283 HKKFPVILNNTGD
+283 HKKFPVILNNLGD

-322 LKNNTITYKKTLE
+322 LKNNTITYKKSLE
-335 NLKNLLEEL
+335 SLRNLLEEL

-350 IVLDENVKIFKE
+350 IVLDENVRVFKE

-368 FYFYEN
+368 FNLYKTEG
-374 KGEIYCNVKIDY
+374 KIYCNVKIDY

-419 KFIKREEDFCF
+419 KFIKRGEDFCF
-430 IGDEE
+430 IGNEE
-435 AMYDFF
+435 EMYEFF
-441 SKGLKK
+441 SKGIRRLRELGEVLLSEELKA
-447 IKEHGDVILSKELQE
+447 
-462 FKVIDSSLI
+462 FKVLDSSFI
-471 SSELSELINF
+471 SSELKELSNF
-481 YKLKFDFGDFNIQEL
+481 YKLKFDFGDFELREL
-496 RESIDAMKNGKRFYK
+496 RESIEAMKKGDRFYR
-511 TKKTYLD
+511 TKNVYLD
-518 LEEPGIIHFLNL
+518 LEDPGIVNFLNL
-530 LEDLGLDNISNN
+530 LDDLGLENIKDN
-542 EINIDKSK
+542 EVYIDKNK

-558 KDRNLSFIKGGK
+558 KDRNLSFIKGGN

-576 NKLLNKEFKRKLV
+576 GKLLNKEFKRKLV
-589 PKALNAELRSYQKEG
+589 PKALNAELRPYQKEG
-604 FKWINEITDLGFGG
+604 FKWINEIIDLGFGG

-664 PSLRIGLVHGS
+664 PSIKIGLVHGS
-675 KTRRDKVL
+675 KSKRDKAL
-683 NDFKRSLGIKLDY
+683 RDFKRGLGIKI
-696 MDTFEGLDLDEEENI
+696 EEENL
-711 NNSKEGKNKSNDK
+711 KE
-724 NKTKKS
+724 
-730 SKSYERYDILL
+730 KSYEKYDVLL
-741 TTYGTLKNDEEAYD
+741 TTYGTLKNDEKAYE

-767 QNIKNPSAQ
+767 QNIKNPAAQ

-781 KKIKSRCNIA
+781 KNIKSRCNIA

-827 LDENNLDELKSLIT
+827 LDESNLSELKSLIT

-870 KQKQIYNSYV
+870 KQKQLYSFYV
-880 KAIKTKLNESKISGK
+880 KAIKNQLNENKSSEKSGRD
-895 IGNEKINLFAYL
+895 KINLFAYL

-913 CLDPSIVIPEYNG
+913 CLDPSLVVPDYTG
-926 GSGKLIVVKEI
+926 GSSKLTVIKEI

-951 SQFTSVLKKIEDDFK
+951 SQFTSVLKKIEEDFK
-966 REGISHLYLDGGTSA
+966 KEEISYLYLDGGTSA
-981 KERVERVKK
+981 KDRVERVKK
-990 FNEDESIKVFLI
+990 FNEDSNIKVFLI

-1045 RVEVIKLVAKDTI
+1045 KVEVIKLVAKDTI

-1088 RLTEEEIAKLFE
+1088 RLTEEEISKLFE

>member
-1 MPLNLEILMK
+1 MK

-27 LIKEA
+27 LIQEA
-32 YIKDVKGKSIDG
+32 YVKDVKGKSIDG
-44 VYHIYGRVLNEDKNW
+44 IYHIYGSVLNDDKNW
-59 DYDTHLKINM
+59 DYNTHIKINM
-69 KNNEIIGVNCSCETF
+69 QNSDIMGTNCSCETF
-84 KENSKQVKNYMCK
+84 KENSKHIKNYVCK
-97 HISATGDAFYSLA
+97 HISATNDVFYSLA
-110 KKKIASKKPM
+110 KKKMQKNKLKSNNKP
-120 IKVENRLVK
+120 KLVK
-129 ENEKNNEQQEKRF
+129 EKNEEHKGQEKRF
-142 LSLDISIKHMVKEGI
+142 LSLDINIKHMLKEGI
-157 QFFNCEFRIG
+157 TLFNCEFRIG
-167 VGNSNL
+167 TGNLNL

-188 PLKFNDSFTY
+188 PLKFNDGFTY
-198 NPLKDDFLKED
+198 NPLKDEFLDED
-209 KRILQ
+209 KRVLQ
-214 FIGANSDKINGRYL
+214 FVASHKDMISGRYL
-228 RLRQNSLKDFLK
+228 RLKQNNLKDFLK

-260 VRKENVPVA
+260 VKKENVPVA

-277 GFILSH
+277 GFILNH
-283 HKKFPVILNNTGD
+283 HKKFPIILNNSGD

-322 LKNNTITYKKTLE
+322 LKNNTITYKKSLE
-335 NLKNLLEEL
+335 NLRSLLEEL

-350 IVLDENVKIFKE
+350 IVLDENIRVFKE

-368 FYFYEN
+368 FNLYKT
-374 KGEIYCNVKIDY
+374 KGKIYCNVKIDY

-430 IGDEE
+430 IGNEE
-435 AMYDFF
+435 EMYELL
-441 SKGLKK
+441 SKGIKRLREFGEVLLSEELK
-447 IKEHGDVILSKELQE
+447 E
-462 FKVIDSSLI
+462 FKVLDSSLI
-471 SSELSELINF
+471 SSELIELSNF
-481 YKLKFDFGDFNIQEL
+481 YKLKFDFGDFELREL
-496 RESIDAMKNGKRFYK
+496 RESIEAMKKGDRFYR
-511 TKKTYLD
+511 TKKVYLD
-518 LEEPGIIHFLNL
+518 LEDPGIVNFLNL
-530 LEDLGLDNISNN
+530 LEDLGLENIKDN
-542 EINIDKSK
+542 EVYIDKSK

-558 KDRNLSFIKGGK
+558 KDRNLSFIKGGN

-576 NKLLNKEFKRKLV
+576 GKLLNKEFKRKLV
-589 PKALNAELRSYQKEG
+589 PKALNAELRPYQKEG

-664 PSLRIGLVHGS
+664 PSIRVGLVHGS
-675 KTRRDKVL
+675 KSKRDKVL
-683 NDFKRSLGIKLDY
+683 RDFKRGLGIKI
-696 MDTFEGLDLDEEENI
+696 EEKNL
-711 NNSKEGKNKSNDK
+711 KE
-724 NKTKKS
+724 
-730 SKSYERYDILL
+730 KSYEKYDVLL
-741 TTYGTLKNDEEAYD
+741 TTYGTLKNDEKAYE

-781 KKIKSRCNIA
+781 KNIKSRCNIA

-827 LDENNLDELKSLIT
+827 LDESNLSELKSLIT

-849 EDVLSELP
+849 EEVLSELP

-870 KQKQIYNSYV
+870 KQKQLYSFYV
-880 KAIKTKLNESKISGK
+880 NAIKNQLNENKSSEKSGRD
-895 IGNEKINLFAYL
+895 KINLFAYL

-913 CLDPSIVIPEYNG
+913 CLDPSLVVPDYKG
-926 GSGKLIVVKEI
+926 GSSKLTVVKEI

-951 SQFTSVLKKIEDDFK
+951 SQFTSVLQKIEEDFK
-966 REGISHLYLDGGTSA
+966 KEDISYLYLDGGTSA
-981 KERVERVKK
+981 KDRVERVKK
-990 FNEDESIKVFLI
+990 FNEDSNIKVFLI

-1045 RVEVIKLVAKDTI
+1045 KVEVIKLVAKDTI

-1088 RLTEEEIAKLFE
+1088 RLTEEEISKLFE

>member
-1 MPLNLEILMK
+1 MK

-32 YIKDVKGKSIDG
+32 YVKDVKGKSIDG
-44 VYHIYGRVLNEDKNW
+44 IYHIYGSVLNDDKNW
-59 DYDTHLKINM
+59 DYNTHIKINM
-69 KNNEIIGVNCSCETF
+69 QNSDIMGTNCSCETF
-84 KENSKQVKNYMCK
+84 KENSKHIKNYVCK
-97 HISATGDAFYSLA
+97 HISATNDVFYSLA
-110 KKKIASKKPM
+110 KKKMQNNKSKSNNKP
-120 IKVENRLVK
+120 KLVK
-129 ENEKNNEQQEKRF
+129 DKNEEHKGKEKRF
-142 LSLDISIKHMVKEGI
+142 LSLDINIKHMVKEGI
-157 QFFNCEFRIG
+157 TLFNCEFRIG
-167 VGNSNL
+167 AGNLNL

-188 PLKFNDSFTY
+188 PLKFNDGFTY
-198 NPLKDDFLKED
+198 NPLKDEFLDED
-209 KRILQ
+209 KRVLQ
-214 FIGANSDKINGRYL
+214 FVASHKDMISGRYL
-228 RLRQNSLKDFLK
+228 RLKQNNLKDFLK

-260 VRKENVPVA
+260 VKKENVPVA

-283 HKKFPVILNNTGD
+283 HKKFPIILNNSGD

-322 LKNNTITYKKTLE
+322 LKNNTITYKKSLE
-335 NLKNLLEEL
+335 NLRSLLEEL

-350 IVLDENVKIFKE
+350 IVLDENIRVFKE

-368 FYFYEN
+368 FNLYKN
-374 KGEIYCNVKIDY
+374 KEKIYCNVKIDY

-430 IGDEE
+430 IGNKEE
-435 AMYDFF
+435 MYELF
-441 SKGLKK
+441 SKGIKRLRELGEVLLSEELK
-447 IKEHGDVILSKELQE
+447 E
-462 FKVIDSSLI
+462 FKVLDSSLI
-471 SSELSELINF
+471 SSELKELSNF
-481 YKLKFDFGDFNIQEL
+481 YKLKFDFGDFELREL
-496 RESIDAMKNGKRFYK
+496 RESVEAMKRGDRFYR
-511 TKKTYLD
+511 TKKVYLD
-518 LEEPGIIHFLNL
+518 LEDPGIVNFLNL
-530 LEDLGLDNISNN
+530 LEDLGLENIKDN
-542 EINIDKSK
+542 EVYIDKSK

-558 KDRNLSFIKGGK
+558 KDRNLSFIKGGN

-576 NKLLNKEFKRKLV
+576 GKLLNKEFKRKLL
-589 PKALNAELRSYQKEG
+589 PKALNAELRPYQKEG

-664 PSLRIGLVHGS
+664 PSIRVGLVHGS
-675 KTRRDKVL
+675 KSKRDKVL
-683 NDFKRSLGIKLDY
+683 RDFKRGLGIKI
-696 MDTFEGLDLDEEENI
+696 EEENL
-711 NNSKEGKNKSNDK
+711 KE
-724 NKTKKS
+724 
-730 SKSYERYDILL
+730 KSYEKYDVLL
-741 TTYGTLKNDEEAYD
+741 TTYGTLKNDEKAYE

-781 KKIKSRCNIA
+781 KNIKSRCNIA

-827 LDENNLDELKSLIT
+827 LDESNLSELKSLIT

-870 KQKQIYNSYV
+870 KQKQLYSFYV
-880 KAIKTKLNESKISGK
+880 KAIKNQLNENKSSEKSGRD
-895 IGNEKINLFAYL
+895 KINLFAYL

-913 CLDPSIVIPEYNG
+913 CLDPSLVVPDYTGE
-926 GSGKLIVVKEI
+926 SSKLTVVKEI

-951 SQFTSVLKKIEDDFK
+951 SQFTSVLQKIEEDFK
-966 REGISHLYLDGGTSA
+966 KEDISYLYLDGGTSA
-981 KERVERVKK
+981 KDRVERVKK
-990 FNEDESIKVFLI
+990 FNEDSNIKVFLI

-1016 SVVIHFDPWWN
+1016 SMVIHFDPWWN

-1045 RVEVIKLVAKDTI
+1045 KVEVIKLVAKDTI

-1088 RLTEEEIAKLFE
+1088 RLTEEEISKLFE

>member
-1 MPLNLEILMK
+1 MNLDIFMK

-32 YIKDVKGKSIDG
+32 YVKDVKGKSIDG
-44 VYHIYGRVLNEDKNW
+44 IYHIYGSVLNDDKNW
-59 DYDTHLKINM
+59 DYNTHIKINM
-69 KNNEIIGVNCSCETF
+69 QNSDIMGTNCSCETF
-84 KENSKQVKNYMCK
+84 KENSKHIKNYVCK
-97 HISATGDAFYSLA
+97 HISATNDVFYSLA
-110 KKKIASKKPM
+110 KKKMQKNKLKSNNKP
-120 IKVENRLVK
+120 KLVK
-129 ENEKNNEQQEKRF
+129 EKNEEHKGQEKRF
-142 LSLDISIKHMVKEGI
+142 LSLDINIKHMVKEGI
-157 QFFNCEFRIG
+157 TLFNCEFRIG
-167 VGNSNL
+167 AGNLNL

-188 PLKFNDSFTY
+188 PLKFNDGFTY
-198 NPLKDDFLKED
+198 NPLKDEFLDED
-209 KRILQ
+209 KRVLQ
-214 FIGANSDKINGRYL
+214 FVASHKDMISGRYL
-228 RLRQNSLKDFLK
+228 RLKQNNLKDFLK

-260 VRKENVPVA
+260 VKKENVPVA

-277 GFILSH
+277 GFILNH
-283 HKKFPVILNNTGD
+283 HKKFPIILNNSGD

-322 LKNNTITYKKTLE
+322 LKNNTITYKKSLE
-335 NLKNLLEEL
+335 NLRSLLEEL

-350 IVLDENVKIFKE
+350 IVLDENIRVFKE

-368 FYFYEN
+368 FNLYKN
-374 KGEIYCNVKIDY
+374 KEKIYCNVKIDY

-430 IGDEE
+430 IGSEE
-435 AMYDFF
+435 EIYELF
-441 SKGLKK
+441 SKGIKRLRELGEVLLSEELK
-447 IKEHGDVILSKELQE
+447 E
-462 FKVIDSSLI
+462 FKVLDSSLI
-471 SSELSELINF
+471 SSELKELSNF
-481 YKLKFDFGDFNIQEL
+481 YKLKFDFGDFELREL
-496 RESIDAMKNGKRFYK
+496 RESIEAMKRGDRFYR
-511 TKKTYLD
+511 TKKVYLD
-518 LEEPGIIHFLNL
+518 LEDPGIVNFLNL
-530 LEDLGLDNISNN
+530 LDDLGLENIKDN
-542 EINIDKSK
+542 EVYIDKSK

-558 KDRNLSFIKGGK
+558 KDRTLSFIKGGN

-576 NKLLNKEFKRKLV
+576 GKLLNKEFKRKLV
-589 PKALNAELRSYQKEG
+589 PKALNAELRPYQKEG

-664 PSLRIGLVHGS
+664 PSIRIGLVHGS
-675 KTRRDKVL
+675 KSKRDKVL
-683 NDFKRSLGIKLDY
+683 RDFKRGLGIKI
-696 MDTFEGLDLDEEENI
+696 EEENL
-711 NNSKEGKNKSNDK
+711 KE
-724 NKTKKS
+724 
-730 SKSYERYDILL
+730 KSYEKYDVLL
-741 TTYGTLKNDEEAYD
+741 TTYGTLKNDEKAYE

-781 KKIKSRCNIA
+781 KNIKSRCNIA

-827 LDENNLDELKSLIT
+827 LDESNLSELKSLIT

-849 EDVLSELP
+849 EEVLSELP

-870 KQKQIYNSYV
+870 KQKQLYSFYV
-880 KAIKTKLNESKISGK
+880 KAIKNQLNENKSSEKSGRD
-895 IGNEKINLFAYL
+895 KINLFAYL

-913 CLDPSIVIPEYNG
+913 CLDPSIVVPDYKG
-926 GSGKLIVVKEI
+926 GSSKLTVVREI

-951 SQFTSVLKKIEDDFK
+951 SQFTSVLQKIEEDFK
-966 REGISHLYLDGGTSA
+966 KEDISYLYLDGGTSA
-981 KERVERVKK
+981 KDRVERVKK
-990 FNEDESIKVFLI
+990 FNDDSNIKVFLI

-1027 PAVEDQA
+1027 PSVEDQA
-1034 TDRAHRFGQEN
+1034 TDRVHRFGQEN
-1045 RVEVIKLVAKDTI
+1045 KVEVIKLVAKDTI

-1088 RLTEEEIAKLFE
+1088 RLTEEEISKLFE

>member
-1 MPLNLEILMK
+1 MNLDILMK

-32 YIKDVKGKSIDG
+32 YVKDVRGKSIDG
-44 VYHIYGRVLNEDKNW
+44 IYHIYGSVLNDDKNW
-59 DYDTHLKINM
+59 DYNTHIKINM
-69 KNNEIIGVNCSCETF
+69 KNSDIVGTNCSCETF
-84 KENSKQVKNYMCK
+84 KENSKHIKNYVCK
-97 HISATGDAFYSLA
+97 HISATNDVFYSLA
-110 KKKIASKKPM
+110 KKKMQKNKLKSNNKP
-120 IKVENRLVK
+120 KLVK
-129 ENEKNNEQQEKRF
+129 EKNEEHKGKEKRF
-142 LSLDISIKHMVKEGI
+142 LSLDINIKHVVKEGI
-157 QFFNCEFRIG
+157 TLFNCEFRIG
-167 VGNSNL
+167 AGNLNL

-188 PLKFNDSFTY
+188 PLKFNDGFTY
-198 NPLKDDFLKED
+198 NPLKDEFLDED
-209 KRILQ
+209 KRVLQ
-214 FIGANSDKINGRYL
+214 FVASHKDMISGRYL
-228 RLRQNSLKDFLK
+228 RLKQNNLKDFLK

-260 VRKENVPVA
+260 VKKENVPVA

-283 HKKFPVILNNTGD
+283 HKKFPVILNNSGD
-296 VMFFDRNLYLPRK
+296 VMFFDRNLYIPRK

-322 LKNNTITYKKTLE
+322 LKNNTITYKKSLE
-335 NLKNLLEEL
+335 NLRSLLEEL

-350 IVLDENVKIFKE
+350 IVLDENIRVFKE

-368 FYFYEN
+368 FNLYKT
-374 KGEIYCNVKIDY
+374 KGKIYCNVKIDY

-399 NSFLRDLKSEKY
+399 NIFLRDLKNEKY

-430 IGDEE
+430 IGNEE
-435 AMYDFF
+435 EMYELF
-441 SKGLKK
+441 SKGIKRLRELGEVLLSEELK
-447 IKEHGDVILSKELQE
+447 E
-462 FKVIDSSLI
+462 FKVLDSSLI
-471 SSELSELINF
+471 SSELIELSNF
-481 YKLKFDFGDFNIQEL
+481 YKLKFDFGDFELREL
-496 RESIDAMKNGKRFYK
+496 RESIEAMKRGDRFYR
-511 TKKTYLD
+511 TKKVYLD
-518 LEEPGIIHFLNL
+518 LEDHGIVNFLNL
-530 LEDLGLDNISNN
+530 LEDLGLENIKDN
-542 EINIDKSK
+542 EVYIDKSK

-558 KDRNLSFIKGGK
+558 KDRNLSFIKGGN

-576 NKLLNKEFKRKLV
+576 GKLLNKEFKRKLV
-589 PKALNAELRSYQKEG
+589 PKALNAELRPYQKDG

-664 PSLRIGLVHGS
+664 PSIRVGLVHGS
-675 KTRRDKVL
+675 KSKRNKVL
-683 NDFKRSLGIKLDY
+683 RDFKRGLGIKI
-696 MDTFEGLDLDEEENI
+696 EEENL
-711 NNSKEGKNKSNDK
+711 KE
-724 NKTKKS
+724 
-730 SKSYERYDILL
+730 KSYEKYDVLL
-741 TTYGTLKNDEEAYD
+741 TTYGTLKNDEKAYE

-767 QNIKNPSAQ
+767 QNIKNPAAQ

-781 KKIKSRCNIA
+781 KNIKSRCNIA

-816 FTKERFRERFI
+816 FTKDRFRERFI
-827 LDENNLDELKSLIT
+827 LDESNLSELKSLIT

-870 KQKQIYNSYV
+870 KQKQLYSFYV
-880 KAIKTKLNESKISGK
+880 KAIKNQLNENKSSEKSGRD
-895 IGNEKINLFAYL
+895 KINLFAYL

-913 CLDPSIVIPEYNG
+913 CLDPSLVVPDYTG
-926 GSGKLIVVKEI
+926 GSSKLTVVKEI

-951 SQFTSVLKKIEDDFK
+951 SQFTSVLQKIEEDFK
-966 REGISHLYLDGGTSA
+966 KEDISYLYLDGETSA
-981 KERVERVKK
+981 KDRVERVKK
-990 FNEDESIKVFLI
+990 FNEDSNIKVFLI

-1016 SVVIHFDPWWN
+1016 SVVIHYGRRN
-1027 PAVEDQA
+1027 
-1034 TDRAHRFGQEN
+1034 
-1045 RVEVIKLVAKDTI
+1045 
-1058 EEKIVLMQ
+1058 
-1066 EDKRELI
+1066 
-1073 QSLMDGKTMDGKGLK
+1073 
-1088 RLTEEEIAKLFE
+1088 

>member
-1 MPLNLEILMK
+1 MPLNLDIFMK

-32 YIKDVKGKSIDG
+32 YVKDVKGKSIDG
-44 VYHIYGRVLNEDKNW
+44 IYHIYGSVLNDDKNW
-59 DYDTHLKINM
+59 DYNTHIKINM
-69 KNNEIIGVNCSCETF
+69 QNSDIMGTNCSCETF
-84 KENSKQVKNYMCK
+84 KENSKHIKNYVCK
-97 HISATGDAFYSLA
+97 HISATNDVFYSLA
-110 KKKIASKKPM
+110 KKKMQNNKSKSNNKP
-120 IKVENRLVK
+120 KLVK
-129 ENEKNNEQQEKRF
+129 DKNEEHKGKEKRF
-142 LSLDISIKHMVKEGI
+142 LSLDINIKHMVKEGI
-157 QFFNCEFRIG
+157 TLFNCEFRIG
-167 VGNSNL
+167 AGNLNL

-188 PLKFNDSFTY
+188 PLKFNDGFTY
-198 NPLKDDFLKED
+198 NPLKDEFLDED
-209 KRILQ
+209 KRVLQ
-214 FIGANSDKINGRYL
+214 FVASHKDMISGRYL
-228 RLRQNSLKDFLK
+228 RLKQNNLKDFLK

-260 VRKENVPVA
+260 VKKENVPVA

-283 HKKFPVILNNTGD
+283 HKKFPIILNNSGD

-322 LKNNTITYKKTLE
+322 LKNNTITYKKSLE
-335 NLKNLLEEL
+335 NLRSLLEEL

-350 IVLDENVKIFKE
+350 IVLDENIRVFKE

-368 FYFYEN
+368 FNLYKN
-374 KGEIYCNVKIDY
+374 KEKIYCNVKIDY

-430 IGDEE
+430 IGNKEE
-435 AMYDFF
+435 MYELF
-441 SKGLKK
+441 SKGIKRLRELGEVLLSEELK
-447 IKEHGDVILSKELQE
+447 E
-462 FKVIDSSLI
+462 FKVLDSSLI
-471 SSELSELINF
+471 SSELKELSNF
-481 YKLKFDFGDFNIQEL
+481 YKLKFDFGDFELREL
-496 RESIDAMKNGKRFYK
+496 RESVEAMKRGDRFYR
-511 TKKTYLD
+511 TKKVYLD
-518 LEEPGIIHFLNL
+518 LEDPGIVNFLNL
-530 LEDLGLDNISNN
+530 LEDLGLENIKDN
-542 EINIDKSK
+542 EVYIDKSK

-558 KDRNLSFIKGGK
+558 KDRNLSFIKGGN

-576 NKLLNKEFKRKLV
+576 GKLLNKEFKRKLL
-589 PKALNAELRSYQKEG
+589 PKALNAELRPYQKEG

-664 PSLRIGLVHGS
+664 PSIRVGLVHGS
-675 KTRRDKVL
+675 KSKRDKVL
-683 NDFKRSLGIKLDY
+683 RDFKRGLGIKI
-696 MDTFEGLDLDEEENI
+696 EEENL
-711 NNSKEGKNKSNDK
+711 KE
-724 NKTKKS
+724 
-730 SKSYERYDILL
+730 KSYEKYDVLL
-741 TTYGTLKNDEEAYD
+741 TTYGTLKNDEKAYE

-781 KKIKSRCNIA
+781 KNIKSRCNIA

-827 LDENNLDELKSLIT
+827 LDESNLSELKSLIT

-849 EDVLSELP
+849 EYVLSELP

-870 KQKQIYNSYV
+870 KQKQLYSFYV
-880 KAIKTKLNESKISGK
+880 KAIKNQLNENKSSEKSGRD
-895 IGNEKINLFAYL
+895 KINLFAYL

-913 CLDPSIVIPEYNG
+913 CLDPSLVVPDYTGE
-926 GSGKLIVVKEI
+926 SSKLTVVKEI

-951 SQFTSVLKKIEDDFK
+951 SQFTSVLQKIEEDFK
-966 REGISHLYLDGGTSA
+966 KEDISYLYLDGGTSA
-981 KERVERVKK
+981 KDRVERVKK
-990 FNEDESIKVFLI
+990 FNEDSNIKVFLI

-1016 SVVIHFDPWWN
+1016 SMVIHFDPWWN

-1045 RVEVIKLVAKDTI
+1045 KVEVIKLVAKDTI

-1088 RLTEEEIAKLFE
+1088 RLTEEEISKLFE

>member
-1 MPLNLEILMK
+1 MK

-27 LIKEA
+27 LIQEA
-32 YIKDVKGKSIDG
+32 YVKDVKGKSIDG
-44 VYHIYGRVLNEDKNW
+44 IYHIYGSVLNDDKNW
-59 DYDTHLKINM
+59 DYNTHIKINM
-69 KNNEIIGVNCSCETF
+69 QNSDIMGTNCSCETF
-84 KENSKQVKNYMCK
+84 KENSKHIKNYVCK
-97 HISATGDAFYSLA
+97 HISATNDVFYSLA
-110 KKKIASKKPM
+110 KKKMQNNKSKSNNKP
-120 IKVENRLVK
+120 KLVK
-129 ENEKNNEQQEKRF
+129 DKNEEHKGKEKRF
-142 LSLDISIKHMVKEGI
+142 LSLDINIKHMVKEGI
-157 QFFNCEFRIG
+157 TLFNCEFRIG
-167 VGNSNL
+167 AGNLNL

-188 PLKFNDSFTY
+188 PLKFNDGFTY
-198 NPLKDDFLKED
+198 NPLKDEFLDED
-209 KRILQ
+209 KRVLQ
-214 FIGANSDKINGRYL
+214 FVASHKDMISGRYL
-228 RLRQNSLKDFLK
+228 RLKQNNLKDFLK

-260 VRKENVPVA
+260 VKKENVPVA

-283 HKKFPVILNNTGD
+283 HKKFPIILNNSGD

-322 LKNNTITYKKTLE
+322 LKNNTITYKKSLE
-335 NLKNLLEEL
+335 NLRSLLEEL

-350 IVLDENVKIFKE
+350 IVLDENIRVFKE

-368 FYFYEN
+368 FNLYKN
-374 KGEIYCNVKIDY
+374 KEKIYCNVKIDY

-430 IGDEE
+430 IGNKEE
-435 AMYDFF
+435 MYELF
-441 SKGLKK
+441 SKGIKRLRELGEVLLSEELK
-447 IKEHGDVILSKELQE
+447 E
-462 FKVIDSSLI
+462 FKVLDSSLI
-471 SSELSELINF
+471 SSELKELSNF
-481 YKLKFDFGDFNIQEL
+481 YKLKFDFGDFELREL
-496 RESIDAMKNGKRFYK
+496 RESVEAMKRGDRFYR
-511 TKKTYLD
+511 TKKVYLD
-518 LEEPGIIHFLNL
+518 LEDPGIVNFLNL
-530 LEDLGLDNISNN
+530 LEDLGLENIKDN
-542 EINIDKSK
+542 EVYIDKSK

-558 KDRNLSFIKGGK
+558 KDRNLSFIKGGN

-576 NKLLNKEFKRKLV
+576 GKLLNKEFKRKLL
-589 PKALNAELRSYQKEG
+589 PKALNAELRPYQKEG

-664 PSLRIGLVHGS
+664 PSIRVGLVHGS
-675 KTRRDKVL
+675 KSKRDKVL
-683 NDFKRSLGIKLDY
+683 RDFKRGLGIKI
-696 MDTFEGLDLDEEENI
+696 EEENL
-711 NNSKEGKNKSNDK
+711 KE
-724 NKTKKS
+724 
-730 SKSYERYDILL
+730 KSYEKYDVLL
-741 TTYGTLKNDEEAYD
+741 TTYGTLKNDEKAYE

-781 KKIKSRCNIA
+781 KNIKSRCNIA

-827 LDENNLDELKSLIT
+827 LDESNLSELKSLIT

-870 KQKQIYNSYV
+870 KQKQLYSFYV
-880 KAIKTKLNESKISGK
+880 KAIKNQLNENKSSEKSGRD
-895 IGNEKINLFAYL
+895 KINLFAYL

-913 CLDPSIVIPEYNG
+913 CLDPSLVVPDYTGE
-926 GSGKLIVVKEI
+926 SSKLTVVKEI

-951 SQFTSVLKKIEDDFK
+951 SQFTSVLQKIEEDFK
-966 REGISHLYLDGGTSA
+966 KEDISYLYLDGETSA
-981 KERVERVKK
+981 KDRVERVKK
-990 FNEDESIKVFLI
+990 FNEDSNIKVFLI

-1045 RVEVIKLVAKDTI
+1045 KVEVIKLVAKDTI

-1073 QSLMDGKTMDGKGLK
+1073 KSLMDGKTMDGKVLK
-1088 RLTEEEIAKLFE
+1088 RLTEEEISKLFE

>member
-1 MPLNLEILMK
+1 MPLNLDIFMK

-27 LIKEA
+27 LIQEA
-32 YIKDVKGKSIDG
+32 YVKDVKGKSIDG
-44 VYHIYGRVLNEDKNW
+44 IYHIYGSVLNDDKNW
-59 DYDTHLKINM
+59 DYNTHIKINM
-69 KNNEIIGVNCSCETF
+69 QNSDIMGTNCSCETF
-84 KENSKQVKNYMCK
+84 KENSKHIKNYVCK
-97 HISATGDAFYSLA
+97 HISATNDVFYSLA
-110 KKKIASKKPM
+110 KKKMQKNKLKSNNKP
-120 IKVENRLVK
+120 KLVK
-129 ENEKNNEQQEKRF
+129 EKNEEHKGKEKRF
-142 LSLDISIKHMVKEGI
+142 LSLDINIKHMVKEGI
-157 QFFNCEFRIG
+157 TLFNCEFRIG
-167 VGNSNL
+167 AGNLNL
-173 ILDLKDFLYKNSLKK
+173 ILDLKDLLYKNSLKK
-188 PLKFNDSFTY
+188 PLKFNDGFTY
-198 NPLKDDFLKED
+198 NPLKDEFLDED
-209 KRILQ
+209 KRVLQ
-214 FIGANSDKINGRYL
+214 FVASHKDMISGRYL
-228 RLRQNSLKDFLK
+228 RLKQNNLKDFLK

-260 VRKENVPVA
+260 VKKENVPVA

-283 HKKFPVILNNTGD
+283 HKKFPVLLNNLGD

-322 LKNNTITYKKTLE
+322 LKNNTITYKKSLE
-335 NLKNLLEEL
+335 SLRNLLEEL

-350 IVLDENVKIFKE
+350 IVLEENVRAFKE

-368 FYFYEN
+368 FNLYKT
-374 KGEIYCNVKIDY
+374 KGKIYCNVKIDY

-430 IGDEE
+430 IGNEE
-435 AMYDFF
+435 EMYELL
-441 SKGLKK
+441 SKGIKKLK
-447 IKEHGDVILSKELQE
+447 EFGEVLLSEELKE
-462 FKVIDSSLI
+462 FKVLDSYLI
-471 SSELSELINF
+471 SSELIELSNF
-481 YKLKFDFGDFNIQEL
+481 YKLKFDFGDFELREL
-496 RESIDAMKNGKRFYK
+496 RESIEAMKKGDRFYR
-511 TKKTYLD
+511 TKKVYLD
-518 LEEPGIIHFLNL
+518 LENPGIVNFLNL
-530 LEDLGLDNISNN
+530 LEDLGLENIKDN
-542 EINIDKSK
+542 EVYIDKSK

-558 KDRNLSFIKGGK
+558 KDRTLSFIKGGN

-576 NKLLNKEFKRKLV
+576 GKLLNKEFKRKLV
-589 PKALNAELRSYQKEG
+589 PKALNAELRPYQKEG

-618 VLADD
+618 ILADD

-664 PSLRIGLVHGS
+664 PSIRIGLVHGS
-675 KTRRDKVL
+675 KSKRDKVL
-683 NDFKRSLGIKLDY
+683 RDFKRGLGIKI
-696 MDTFEGLDLDEEENI
+696 EEENL
-711 NNSKEGKNKSNDK
+711 KE
-724 NKTKKS
+724 
-730 SKSYERYDILL
+730 KSYEKYDVLL
-741 TTYGTLKNDEEAYD
+741 TTYGTLKNDEKAYE

-767 QNIKNPSAQ
+767 QNIKNPTAQ

-781 KKIKSRCNIA
+781 KNIKSRCNIA

-827 LDENNLDELKSLIT
+827 LDESNLSELKSLIT

-870 KQKQIYNSYV
+870 KQKQLYSFYV
-880 KAIKTKLNESKISGK
+880 KAIKNQLNENKSSEKSGRD
-895 IGNEKINLFAYL
+895 KINLFAYL

-913 CLDPSIVIPEYNG
+913 CLDPSLVVPDYTGE
-926 GSGKLIVVKEI
+926 SSKLTVVKEI

-951 SQFTSVLKKIEDDFK
+951 SQFTSVLQKIEEDFK
-966 REGISHLYLDGGTSA
+966 KEDISYLYLDGGTSA
-981 KERVERVKK
+981 KDRVERVKK
-990 FNEDESIKVFLI
+990 FNEDSNIKVFLI

-1045 RVEVIKLVAKDTI
+1045 KVEVIKLVAKDTI

-1088 RLTEEEIAKLFE
+1088 RLTEEEISKLFE

>member
-1 MPLNLEILMK
+1 MPLNLDIFMK

-32 YIKDVKGKSIDG
+32 YVKDVRGKSIDG
-44 VYHIYGRVLNEDKNW
+44 IYHIYGNVLNDDKNW
-59 DYDTHLKINM
+59 DYNTHIKINM
-69 KNNEIIGVNCSCETF
+69 KNSDIIGTNCSCETF
-84 KENSKQVKNYMCK
+84 KENSKHIKNYVCK
-97 HISATGDAFYSLA
+97 HISATNDVFYSLVR
-110 KKKIASKKPM
+110 KKVQKNKLKSNNKTQ
-120 IKVENRLVK
+120 LVK
-129 ENEKNNEQQEKRF
+129 EKNQEHKGEEKRF
-142 LSLDISIKHMVKEGI
+142 LSLDINIKHMVKEGI
-157 QFFNCEFRIG
+157 TLFNCEFRIG
-167 VGNSNL
+167 AGNLNL

-188 PLKFNDSFTY
+188 PLKFNDGFTY
-198 NPLKDDFLKED
+198 NPLRDEFLEED
-209 KRILQ
+209 KRVLQ
-214 FIGANSDKINGRYL
+214 FVASHKDMICGRYL
-228 RLRQNSLKDFLK
+228 RLKQNNLKDFLK

-245 KKINFNF
+245 KKIKFNF

-260 VRKENVPVA
+260 VKKENVPVA

-283 HKKFPVILNNTGD
+283 HKKFPVLLNNSGD

-322 LKNNTITYKKTLE
+322 LKNNTITYKKSLE
-335 NLKNLLEEL
+335 NLRNLLEEL

-350 IVLDENVKIFKE
+350 IVLDENVRAFKE

-368 FYFYEN
+368 FNLYKT
-374 KGEIYCNVKIDY
+374 KGKIYCNVKIDY

-430 IGDEE
+430 IGNEE
-435 AMYDFF
+435 EMYGLF
-441 SKGLKK
+441 SKGIKRLK
-447 IKEHGDVILSKELQE
+447 EFGEVLLSEELKE
-462 FKVIDSSLI
+462 FKVLDSSLI
-471 SSELSELINF
+471 SSELIELSNF
-481 YKLKFDFGDFNIQEL
+481 YKLKFDFGDFELREL
-496 RESIDAMKNGKRFYK
+496 RESIEAMKKGERFYR
-511 TKKTYLD
+511 TKKVYLD
-518 LEEPGIIHFLNL
+518 LEDPGIVNFLNL
-530 LEDLGLDNISNN
+530 LEDLGLENIKDN
-542 EINIDKSK
+542 EVYIDKSK

-558 KDRNLSFIKGGK
+558 KDRNLSFIKGGN

-576 NKLLNKEFKRKLV
+576 GKLLNKEFKRKLV
-589 PKALNAELRSYQKEG
+589 PKALNAELRPYQKEG

-649 TSVIYNWMDEFEKFA
+649 TSVIYNWIDEFEKFA
-664 PSLRIGLVHGS
+664 PSIRVGLVHGS
-675 KTRRDKVL
+675 KSKRDKVL
-683 NDFKRSLGIKLDY
+683 RDFKRGIGIKV
-696 MDTFEGLDLDEEENI
+696 EEENL
-711 NNSKEGKNKSNDK
+711 KEKY
-724 NKTKKS
+724 
-730 SKSYERYDILL
+730 YEKYDVLL
-741 TTYGTLKNDEEAYD
+741 TTYGTLKNDEKAYE

-767 QNIKNPSAQ
+767 QNIKNPAAQ

-781 KKIKSRCNIA
+781 KNIKSRCNIA
-791 LTGTPIENNLMELW
+791 LTGTPIENNLIELW

-827 LDENNLDELKSLIT
+827 LDESNLSELKSLIT

-870 KQKQIYNSYV
+870 KQKQLYSFYV
-880 KAIKTKLNESKISGK
+880 KAIKNELNENKSSEKSGK
-895 IGNEKINLFAYL
+895 DKINLFAYL

-913 CLDPSIVIPEYNG
+913 CLDPSIVVPDYKGE
-926 GSGKLIVVKEI
+926 SSKLTVVKEI

-951 SQFTSVLKKIEDDFK
+951 SQFTSVLKKIEKDFK
-966 REGISHLYLDGGTSA
+966 KEDISYLYLDGGTSA

-990 FNEDESIKVFLI
+990 FNEDSNIKVFLI

-1045 RVEVIKLVAKDTI
+1045 KVEVIKLVAKDTI

-1088 RLTEEEIAKLFE
+1088 RLTEEEISKLFE

>member
-1 MPLNLEILMK
+1 MPLNLDILMK

-32 YIKDVKGKSIDG
+32 YVKDVKGKSIDG
-44 VYHIYGRVLNEDKNW
+44 IYHIYGSVLNDDKNW
-59 DYDTHLKINM
+59 DYNTHIKINM
-69 KNNEIIGVNCSCETF
+69 KNSDIVGTNCSCETF
-84 KENSKQVKNYMCK
+84 KENSKHIKNYVCK
-97 HISATGDAFYSLA
+97 HISATNDVFYSLA
-110 KKKIASKKPM
+110 KKKMQNNKLKSNNKTQ
-120 IKVENRLVK
+120 LVK
-129 ENEKNNEQQEKRF
+129 EKNEEHKGQEKRF
-142 LSLDISIKHMVKEGI
+142 LSLDINIKHMVKEGI
-157 QFFNCEFRIG
+157 TLFNCEFRIG
-167 VGNSNL
+167 AGNLNL

-188 PLKFNDSFTY
+188 PLKFNDGFTY
-198 NPLKDDFLKED
+198 NPLKDEFLEED
-209 KRILQ
+209 KRVLQ
-214 FIGANSDKINGRYL
+214 FVASHKDMISGRYL
-228 RLRQNSLKDFLK
+228 RLKQNNLKDFLK

-260 VRKENVPVA
+260 VKKENVPVA

-277 GFILSH
+277 GFVLSH
-283 HKKFPVILNNTGD
+283 HKKFPVILNNSGD

-322 LKNNTITYKKTLE
+322 LKNNTITYKKSLE
-335 NLKNLLEEL
+335 NLRSLLEEL

-350 IVLDENVKIFKE
+350 IVLDENIRVFKE

-368 FYFYEN
+368 FNLYKN
-374 KGEIYCNVKIDY
+374 KGKIYCNVKIDY

-430 IGDEE
+430 IGNEE
-435 AMYDFF
+435 EMYELF
-441 SKGLKK
+441 SKGIKRLRELGEVLLSEELK
-447 IKEHGDVILSKELQE
+447 E
-462 FKVIDSSLI
+462 FKVLDSSLI
-471 SSELSELINF
+471 SSELKELSNF
-481 YKLKFDFGDFNIQEL
+481 YKLKFDFGDFELREL
-496 RESIDAMKNGKRFYK
+496 RESVEAMKRGDRFYR
-511 TKKTYLD
+511 TKKVYLD
-518 LEEPGIIHFLNL
+518 LEDPGIVNFLNL
-530 LEDLGLDNISNN
+530 LEDLGLENIKDN
-542 EINIDKSK
+542 EVYIDKSK

-558 KDRNLSFIKGGK
+558 KDRNLSFIKGGN

-576 NKLLNKEFKRKLV
+576 GKLLNKQFKRKLV
-589 PKALNAELRSYQKEG
+589 PKALNAELRPYQKEG

-664 PSLRIGLVHGS
+664 PSIRIGLVHGS
-675 KTRRDKVL
+675 KSKRDKVL
-683 NDFKRSLGIKLDY
+683 RDFKRGLGIKI
-696 MDTFEGLDLDEEENI
+696 EESNL
-711 NNSKEGKNKSNDK
+711 KE
-724 NKTKKS
+724 
-730 SKSYERYDILL
+730 KSYEKYDVLL
-741 TTYGTLKNDEEAYD
+741 TTYGTLKNDEKSYE

-767 QNIKNPSAQ
+767 QNIKNPVAQ

-781 KKIKSRCNIA
+781 KNIKSRCNIA

-827 LDENNLDELKSLIT
+827 LDESNLSELKSLIT

-870 KQKQIYNSYV
+870 KQKQLYSFYV
-880 KAIKTKLNESKISGK
+880 KAIKNQLNENKSSEKSGRD
-895 IGNEKINLFAYL
+895 KINLFAYL

-913 CLDPSIVIPEYNG
+913 CLDPSLVVPDYTG
-926 GSGKLIVVKEI
+926 GSSKLTVVKEI

-951 SQFTSVLKKIEDDFK
+951 SQFTSVLQKIEEDFK
-966 REGISHLYLDGGTSA
+966 KEDISYLYLDGGTSA
-981 KERVERVKK
+981 KDRVERVKK
-990 FNEDESIKVFLI
+990 FNEDSNIKVFLI

-1045 RVEVIKLVAKDTI
+1045 KVEVIKLVAKDTI

-1088 RLTEEEIAKLFE
+1088 RLTEEEISKLFE

>member
-1 MPLNLEILMK
+1 MNLDIFMK

-32 YIKDVKGKSIDG
+32 YVKDVKGKCIDG
-44 VYHIYGRVLNEDKNW
+44 IYHIYGSVLNDDKNW
-59 DYDTHLKINM
+59 DYNTHIKINM
-69 KNNEIIGVNCSCETF
+69 QNSDIIGTNCSCETF
-84 KENSKQVKNYMCK
+84 KENSKHIKNYVCK
-97 HISATGDAFYSLA
+97 HISATNDVFYSLA
-110 KKKIASKKPM
+110 KKKMQKNKLKSNNKP
-120 IKVENRLVK
+120 KLVK
-129 ENEKNNEQQEKRF
+129 EKNEEHKGKEKRF
-142 LSLDISIKHMVKEGI
+142 LSLDINIKRMVKEGI
-157 QFFNCEFRIG
+157 TLFNCEFRIG
-167 VGNSNL
+167 TGNLNL
-173 ILDLKDFLYKNSLKK
+173 ILYLKDFLYKNSLKK
-188 PLKFNDSFTY
+188 PLKFNDGFTY
-198 NPLKDDFLKED
+198 NPLKDEFLDED
-209 KRILQ
+209 KRVLQ
-214 FIGANSDKINGRYL
+214 FVASHKDMISGRYL
-228 RLRQNSLKDFLK
+228 RLKQNNLKDFLK
-240 LIDEK
+240 LVDEK

-260 VRKENVPVA
+260 VKKENVPVA

-277 GFILSH
+277 GFVLSH
-283 HKKFPVILNNTGD
+283 HKKFPVILNNSGD

-322 LKNNTITYKKTLE
+322 LKNNTITYKKSLE
-335 NLKNLLEEL
+335 NLRSLLEEL

-350 IVLDENVKIFKE
+350 IVLDENIRVFKE

-368 FYFYEN
+368 FNLYKT
-374 KGEIYCNVKIDY
+374 KGRIYCNVKIDY
-386 CGYIIDLIRDEKD
+386 CRYIIDLIRDEKD

-430 IGDEE
+430 IGSEE
-435 AMYDFF
+435 EMYELF
-441 SKGLKK
+441 SKGIKRLRELGEVLLSEELK
-447 IKEHGDVILSKELQE
+447 E
-462 FKVIDSSLI
+462 FKVLDSSLI
-471 SSELSELINF
+471 SSELKELSNF
-481 YKLKFDFGDFNIQEL
+481 YKLKFDFGDFELREL
-496 RESIDAMKNGKRFYK
+496 RESIDAMKRGDRFYR
-511 TKKTYLD
+511 TKKVYLD
-518 LEEPGIIHFLNL
+518 LEDPGIVNFLNL
-530 LEDLGLDNISNN
+530 LEDLGLENINDN
-542 EINIDKSK
+542 EVYIDKSK

-558 KDRNLSFIKGGK
+558 KDRNLSFIKGGN

-576 NKLLNKEFKRKLV
+576 GKLLNKEFKRKLV
-589 PKALNAELRSYQKEG
+589 PKALNAELRPYQKEG

-664 PSLRIGLVHGS
+664 PSIRIGLVHGS
-675 KTRRDKVL
+675 KSKRDKVL
-683 NDFKRSLGIKLDY
+683 RDFKRGLGIKI
-696 MDTFEGLDLDEEENI
+696 GEENL
-711 NNSKEGKNKSNDK
+711 KE
-724 NKTKKS
+724 
-730 SKSYERYDILL
+730 KSYEKYDVLL
-741 TTYGTLKNDEEAYD
+741 TTYGTLKNDEKAYE

-767 QNIKNPSAQ
+767 QNIKNPAAQ

-781 KKIKSRCNIA
+781 KNIKSRCNIA

-816 FTKERFRERFI
+816 FTKDRFRERFI
-827 LDENNLDELKSLIT
+827 LDESNLSELKSLIT

-870 KQKQIYNSYV
+870 KQKQLYSFYV
-880 KAIKTKLNESKISGK
+880 KAIKNQLNENKSSEKSGRD
-895 IGNEKINLFAYL
+895 KINLFSYL

-913 CLDPSIVIPEYNG
+913 CLDPSLVVPDYTG
-926 GSGKLIVVKEI
+926 GSSKLTVVKEI

-951 SQFTSVLKKIEDDFK
+951 SQFTSVLKKIEEDFK
-966 REGISHLYLDGGTSA
+966 KEDISYLYLDGGTSS
-981 KERVERVKK
+981 KDRVERVKK
-990 FNEDESIKVFLI
+990 FNEDSNIKVFLI

-1045 RVEVIKLVAKDTI
+1045 KVEVIKLVAKDTI

-1066 EDKRELI
+1066 EDKREII

-1088 RLTEEEIAKLFE
+1088 RLTEEEISKLFE

>member
-1 MPLNLEILMK
+1 H
-11 NLVRRTSSFT
+11 
-21 REQGKK
+21 
-27 LIKEA
+27 
-32 YIKDVKGKSIDG
+32 KD
-44 VYHIYGRVLNEDKNW
+44 
-59 DYDTHLKINM
+59 M
-69 KNNEIIGVNCSCETF
+69 
-84 KENSKQVKNYMCK
+84 
-97 HISATGDAFYSLA
+97 IS
-110 KKKIASKKPM
+110 
-120 IKVENRLVK
+120 
-129 ENEKNNEQQEKRF
+129 
-142 LSLDISIKHMVKEGI
+142 
-157 QFFNCEFRIG
+157 
-167 VGNSNL
+167 
-173 ILDLKDFLYKNSLKK
+173 
-188 PLKFNDSFTY
+188 
-198 NPLKDDFLKED
+198 
-209 KRILQ
+209 
-214 FIGANSDKINGRYL
+214 GRYL
-228 RLRQNSLKDFLK
+228 RLKQNNLKDFLK

-260 VRKENVPVA
+260 VKKENVPVA

-283 HKKFPVILNNTGD
+283 HKKFPVILNNLGD

-322 LKNNTITYKKTLE
+322 LKNNTITYKKSLE
-335 NLKNLLEEL
+335 SLRNLLEEL

-350 IVLDENVKIFKE
+350 IVLDENIRVFKE

-368 FYFYEN
+368 FNLYKN
-374 KGEIYCNVKIDY
+374 KGKIYCNVKIDY

-430 IGDEE
+430 IGNEE
-435 AMYDFF
+435 EMYE
-441 SKGLKK
+441 L
-447 IKEHGDVILSKELQE
+447 LSKEIKKLKEFGEVLLSEELKE
-462 FKVIDSSLI
+462 FKVLDSSLI
-471 SSELSELINF
+471 SSELKELSNF
-481 YKLKFDFGDFNIQEL
+481 YKLKFDFGDFELREL
-496 RESIDAMKNGKRFYK
+496 RESIEAMKKGDRFYR
-511 TKKTYLD
+511 TKKVYLD
-518 LEEPGIIHFLNL
+518 LEDPGIVNFLNL
-530 LEDLGLDNISNN
+530 LEDLGLENIKDN
-542 EINIDKSK
+542 EVYIDKSK

-558 KDRNLSFIKGGK
+558 KNRNLSFIKGGN

-576 NKLLNKEFKRKLV
+576 GKLLNKEFKRKLV
-589 PKALNAELRSYQKEG
+589 PKALNAELRPYQKDG

-623 MGLGKTLQIIA
+623 MGLGKTIQIIA

-664 PSLRIGLVHGS
+664 PSIRVGLVHGS
-675 KTRRDKVL
+675 KSKRDKVL
-683 NDFKRSLGIKLDY
+683 RDFKRGLGIKV
-696 MDTFEGLDLDEEENI
+696 EEENL
-711 NNSKEGKNKSNDK
+711 KE
-724 NKTKKS
+724 
-730 SKSYERYDILL
+730 KSYEKYDVLL
-741 TTYGTLKNDEEAYD
+741 TTYGTLKNDEKAYE

-767 QNIKNPSAQ
+767 QNIKNPAAQ

-781 KKIKSRCNIA
+781 KNIKSRCNIA

-827 LDENNLDELKSLIT
+827 LDESNLSELKSLIT

-870 KQKQIYNSYV
+870 KQKQLYSFYV
-880 KAIKTKLNESKISGK
+880 KAIKNQLNENKSSEKSGRD
-895 IGNEKINLFAYL
+895 KINLFAYL

-913 CLDPSIVIPEYNG
+913 CLDPSLVVPDYTG
-926 GSGKLIVVKEI
+926 GSSKLTVVKEI

-951 SQFTSVLKKIEDDFK
+951 SQFTSVLQKIEEDFK
-966 REGISHLYLDGGTSA
+966 KEDISYLYLDGGTSA
-981 KERVERVKK
+981 KDRVERVKK
-990 FNEDESIKVFLI
+990 FNEDSNIKVFLI

-1016 SVVIHFDPWWN
+1016 SMVIHFDPWWN

-1045 RVEVIKLVAKDTI
+1045 KVEVIKLVAKDTI

-1088 RLTEEEIAKLFE
+1088 RLTEEEISKLFE

>member
-1 MPLNLEILMK
+1 MNLDIFMK

-27 LIKEA
+27 LIQEA
-32 YIKDVKGKSIDG
+32 YVKDVKGKSIDG
-44 VYHIYGRVLNEDKNW
+44 IYHIYGSVLNDDKNW
-59 DYDTHLKINM
+59 DYNTHIKINM
-69 KNNEIIGVNCSCETF
+69 KNSDIMGTNCSCETF
-84 KENSKQVKNYMCK
+84 KENSKHIKNYVCK
-97 HISATGDAFYSLA
+97 HISATNDVFYSLA
-110 KKKIASKKPM
+110 KKKMQKNKLKSNNKP
-120 IKVENRLVK
+120 KLVK
-129 ENEKNNEQQEKRF
+129 EKNEEHKGKEKRF
-142 LSLDISIKHMVKEGI
+142 LSLDINIKHMVKEGI
-157 QFFNCEFRIG
+157 TLFNCEFRIG
-167 VGNSNL
+167 AGNLNL

-188 PLKFNDSFTY
+188 PLKFNDGFTY
-198 NPLKDDFLKED
+198 NPLKDEFLDED
-209 KRILQ
+209 KRVLQ
-214 FIGANSDKINGRYL
+214 FVASHKDMISGRYL
-228 RLRQNSLKDFLK
+228 RLKQNNLKDFLK

-260 VRKENVPVA
+260 VKKENVPVA

-277 GFILSH
+277 EFVLSH
-283 HKKFPVILNNTGD
+283 HKKFPVLLNNLGD

-322 LKNNTITYKKTLE
+322 LKNNTITYKKSLE
-335 NLKNLLEEL
+335 SLRNLLEEL

-350 IVLDENVKIFKE
+350 IVLDENVRAFKE

-368 FYFYEN
+368 FNLYKTEG
-374 KGEIYCNVKIDY
+374 KIYCNVKIDY

-430 IGDEE
+430 IGNEE
-435 AMYDFF
+435 EMYELF
-441 SKGLKK
+441 SKGIKRLRELGEVLLSEELK
-447 IKEHGDVILSKELQE
+447 E
-462 FKVIDSSLI
+462 FKVLDSSLI
-471 SSELSELINF
+471 SSELKELNNF
-481 YKLKFDFGDFNIQEL
+481 YKLKFDFGDFELRKL
-496 RESIDAMKNGKRFYK
+496 RESIEAMKKGDRFYI
-511 TKKTYLD
+511 TKKVYLD
-518 LEEPGIIHFLNL
+518 LEDHGIVNFLNL
-530 LEDLGLDNISNN
+530 LEDLGLENIKDN
-542 EINIDKSK
+542 EVYIDKSK

-558 KDRNLSFIKGGK
+558 KDRNLSFIKGGN

-576 NKLLNKEFKRKLV
+576 GKLLNKEFKRKLV
-589 PKALNAELRSYQKEG
+589 PKALNAELRPYQKEG

-664 PSLRIGLVHGS
+664 PSIRVGLVHGS
-675 KTRRDKVL
+675 KSKRDKVL
-683 NDFKRSLGIKLDY
+683 RDFKRGLGIKV
-696 MDTFEGLDLDEEENI
+696 EEENL
-711 NNSKEGKNKSNDK
+711 KE
-724 NKTKKS
+724 
-730 SKSYERYDILL
+730 KSYEKYDVLL
-741 TTYGTLKNDEEAYD
+741 TTYGTLKNDEKAYE

-767 QNIKNPSAQ
+767 QNIKNPAAQ

-781 KKIKSRCNIA
+781 KNIKSRCNIA

-827 LDENNLDELKSLIT
+827 LDESNLSELKSLIT

-870 KQKQIYNSYV
+870 KQKQLYSFYV
-880 KAIKTKLNESKISGK
+880 KAIKNQLNENKSSEKSGRD
-895 IGNEKINLFAYL
+895 KINLFAYL

-913 CLDPSIVIPEYNG
+913 CLDPSLVVPDYTG
-926 GSGKLIVVKEI
+926 GSSKLTVVKEI

-951 SQFTSVLKKIEDDFK
+951 SQFTSVLKKIEEDFK
-966 REGISHLYLDGGTSA
+966 KEEISYLYLDGGTSA
-981 KERVERVKK
+981 KDRVERVKK
-990 FNEDESIKVFLI
+990 FNEDSNIKVFLI

-1016 SVVIHFDPWWN
+1016 SMVIHFDPWWN

-1045 RVEVIKLVAKDTI
+1045 KVEVIKLVAKDTI

-1073 QSLMDGKTMDGKGLK
+1073 QSLMDGKTMDGKVLK
-1088 RLTEEEIAKLFE
+1088 RLTEEEISKLFE

>member
-1 MPLNLEILMK
+1 MPLNLDILMK

-32 YIKDVKGKSIDG
+32 YVKDVRGKSIDG
-44 VYHIYGRVLNEDKNW
+44 IYHIYGSVLNDDKNW
-59 DYDTHLKINM
+59 DYNTHIKINM
-69 KNNEIIGVNCSCETF
+69 KNSDIVGTNCSCETF
-84 KENSKQVKNYMCK
+84 KENSKHIKNYVCK
-97 HISATGDAFYSLA
+97 HISATNDVFYSLA
-110 KKKIASKKPM
+110 KKKMQNNKLKSNNKTQ
-120 IKVENRLVK
+120 LVK
-129 ENEKNNEQQEKRF
+129 EKNEEHKGQEKRF
-142 LSLDISIKHMVKEGI
+142 LSLDINIKHMVKEGI
-157 QFFNCEFRIG
+157 TLFNCEFRIG
-167 VGNSNL
+167 AGNLNL

-188 PLKFNDSFTY
+188 PLKFNDGFTY
-198 NPLKDDFLKED
+198 NPLKDEFLEED
-209 KRILQ
+209 KRVLQ
-214 FIGANSDKINGRYL
+214 FVASHKDMISGRYL
-228 RLRQNSLKDFLK
+228 RLKQNNLKDFLK

-260 VRKENVPVA
+260 VKKENVPVA

-277 GFILSH
+277 GFVLSH
-283 HKKFPVILNNTGD
+283 HKKFPVILNNSGD
-296 VMFFDRNLYLPRK
+296 IMFFDRNLYLPRK

-322 LKNNTITYKKTLE
+322 LKNNTITYKKSLE
-335 NLKNLLEEL
+335 NLRSLLEEL

-350 IVLDENVKIFKE
+350 IVLDENIRVFKE

-368 FYFYEN
+368 FNLYKN
-374 KGEIYCNVKIDY
+374 KGKIYCNAKIDY

-419 KFIKREEDFCF
+419 KFIKRGEDFCF
-430 IGDEE
+430 IGNEE
-435 AMYDFF
+435 EMYELF
-441 SKGLKK
+441 SKGIKRLRELGEVLLSEELK
-447 IKEHGDVILSKELQE
+447 E
-462 FKVIDSSLI
+462 FKVLDSSLI
-471 SSELSELINF
+471 SSELKELSNF
-481 YKLKFDFGDFNIQEL
+481 YKLKFDFGDFELREL
-496 RESIDAMKNGKRFYK
+496 RESIEAMKKGDRFYR
-511 TKKTYLD
+511 TKKVYLD
-518 LEEPGIIHFLNL
+518 LEDPSIVNFLNL
-530 LEDLGLDNISNN
+530 LEDLGLENIKDN
-542 EINIDKSK
+542 EVYIDKSK

-558 KDRNLSFIKGGK
+558 KDRNLSFIKGRN

-576 NKLLNKEFKRKLV
+576 GKLLNKEFKRKLV
-589 PKALNAELRSYQKEG
+589 PKALNAELRPYQKEG

-664 PSLRIGLVHGS
+664 PSIRIGLVHGS
-675 KTRRDKVL
+675 KSKRDKVL
-683 NDFKRSLGIKLDY
+683 RDFKRGLGIKIEDSNL
-696 MDTFEGLDLDEEENI
+696 
-711 NNSKEGKNKSNDK
+711 KE
-724 NKTKKS
+724 
-730 SKSYERYDILL
+730 KSYEKYDVLL
-741 TTYGTLKNDEEAYD
+741 TTYGTLKNDEKAYE

-767 QNIKNPSAQ
+767 QNIKNPAAQ

-781 KKIKSRCNIA
+781 KNIKSRCNIA

-827 LDENNLDELKSLIT
+827 LDESNLSELKSLIT

-870 KQKQIYNSYV
+870 KQKQLYSFYI
-880 KAIKTKLNESKISGK
+880 KAIKNQLNENKSSEKSGRD
-895 IGNEKINLFAYL
+895 KINLFAYL

-913 CLDPSIVIPEYNG
+913 CLDPSLVVPDYTG
-926 GSGKLIVVKEI
+926 GSSKLTVVKEI

-951 SQFTSVLKKIEDDFK
+951 SQFTSVLQKIEEDFK
-966 REGISHLYLDGGTSA
+966 KEDISYLYLDGGTSA
-981 KERVERVKK
+981 KDRVERVKK
-990 FNEDESIKVFLI
+990 FNEDSNIKVFLI

-1045 RVEVIKLVAKDTI
+1045 KVEVIKLVAKDTI

-1088 RLTEEEIAKLFE
+1088 RLTEEEISKLFE

>member
-1 MPLNLEILMK
+1 MNLDIFMK

-32 YIKDVKGKSIDG
+32 YVKDVRGKSIDG
-44 VYHIYGRVLNEDKNW
+44 IYHIYGNVLNDDKNW
-59 DYDTHLKINM
+59 DYNTHIKINM
-69 KNNEIIGVNCSCETF
+69 KNSDIIGTNCSCETF
-84 KENSKQVKNYMCK
+84 KENSKHIKNYVCK
-97 HISATGDAFYSLA
+97 HISATNDVFYSLVR
-110 KKKIASKKPM
+110 KKVQKNKLKSNNKTQ
-120 IKVENRLVK
+120 LVK
-129 ENEKNNEQQEKRF
+129 EKNQEHKGQEKRF
-142 LSLDISIKHMVKEGI
+142 LSLDINIKHMVKEGI
-157 QFFNCEFRIG
+157 TLFNCEFRIG
-167 VGNSNL
+167 AGNLNL

-188 PLKFNDSFTY
+188 PLKFNDGFTY
-198 NPLKDDFLKED
+198 NPLRDEFLEED
-209 KRILQ
+209 KRVLQ
-214 FIGANSDKINGRYL
+214 FVASHKDMISGRYL
-228 RLRQNSLKDFLK
+228 RLKQNNLKDFLK

-260 VRKENVPVA
+260 IKKENVPVA

-283 HKKFPVILNNTGD
+283 HKKFPVLLNNLGD

-322 LKNNTITYKKTLE
+322 LKNNTITYKKSLE
-335 NLKNLLEEL
+335 NLRNLLEEL

-350 IVLDENVKIFKE
+350 IVLDENVRAFKE

-368 FYFYEN
+368 FNLYKTE
-374 KGEIYCNVKIDY
+374 GQIYCNVKIDY

-430 IGDEE
+430 IGNEE
-435 AMYDFF
+435 EMYELF
-441 SKGLKK
+441 SKGIKRLK
-447 IKEHGDVILSKELQE
+447 EFGEVLLSEEVKE
-462 FKVIDSSLI
+462 FKVLDSSLI
-471 SSELSELINF
+471 SSELIELSNF
-481 YKLKFDFGDFNIQEL
+481 YKLKFDFGDFELREL
-496 RESIDAMKNGKRFYK
+496 RESIEAMKKGERFYR
-511 TKKTYLD
+511 TKKVYLD
-518 LEEPGIIHFLNL
+518 LEDSGIVNFLNL
-530 LEDLGLDNISNN
+530 LEDLGLENIKDN
-542 EINIDKSK
+542 EVYIDKSK

-558 KDRNLSFIKGGK
+558 KDRNLSFIKGGN

-576 NKLLNKEFKRKLV
+576 GKLLNKEFKRKLV
-589 PKALNAELRSYQKEG
+589 PKALNAELRPYQKEG

-623 MGLGKTLQIIA
+623 MGLGKTLQVIA

-664 PSLRIGLVHGS
+664 PSIRVGLVHGS
-675 KTRRDKVL
+675 KSKRDKVL
-683 NDFKRSLGIKLDY
+683 RDFKRGLGIKV
-696 MDTFEGLDLDEEENI
+696 EEENL
-711 NNSKEGKNKSNDK
+711 KEKP
-724 NKTKKS
+724 
-730 SKSYERYDILL
+730 YEKYDVLL
-741 TTYGTLKNDEEAYD
+741 TTYGTLKNDEKAYES
-755 NLSFDYCIIDEA
+755 LSFDYCIIDEA
-767 QNIKNPSAQ
+767 QNIKNPAAQ

-781 KKIKSRCNIA
+781 KNIKSRCNIA

-827 LDENNLDELKSLIT
+827 LDESNLSELKSLIT

-857 EKLEKKYLVEMKG
+857 EKLEKKYLVEMKE
-870 KQKQIYNSYV
+870 KQKQLYSFYV
-880 KAIKTKLNESKISGK
+880 KAIKNELNANKVYEKSGK
-895 IGNEKINLFAYL
+895 NKINLFAYL

-913 CLDPSIVIPEYNG
+913 CLDPSIVVPDYKGE
-926 GSGKLIVVKEI
+926 SSKLTVVKEI

-951 SQFTSVLKKIEDDFK
+951 SQFTSVLKKIEEDFK
-966 REGISHLYLDGGTSA
+966 KEDISYLYLDGETSA

-990 FNEDESIKVFLI
+990 FNEDSNIKVFLI

-1045 RVEVIKLVAKDTI
+1045 KVEVIKLVAKDTI

-1088 RLTEEEIAKLFE
+1088 CLTEEEISKLFE

>member
-1 MPLNLEILMK
+1 MNLDIFMK

-32 YIKDVKGKSIDG
+32 YVKDVKGKSIDG
-44 VYHIYGRVLNEDKNW
+44 IYHIYGSVLNDDKNW
-59 DYDTHLKINM
+59 DYNTHIKINM
-69 KNNEIIGVNCSCETF
+69 QNSDIMGTNCSCETF
-84 KENSKQVKNYMCK
+84 KENSKHIKNYVCK
-97 HISATGDAFYSLA
+97 HISATNDVFYSLA
-110 KKKIASKKPM
+110 KKKMQKNKLKSNNKP
-120 IKVENRLVK
+120 KLVK
-129 ENEKNNEQQEKRF
+129 EKNEEHKGQEKRF
-142 LSLDISIKHMVKEGI
+142 LSLDINIKHMVKEGI
-157 QFFNCEFRIG
+157 TLFNCEFRIG
-167 VGNSNL
+167 AGNLNL

-188 PLKFNDSFTY
+188 PLKFNDGFTY
-198 NPLKDDFLKED
+198 NPLKDEFLDED
-209 KRILQ
+209 KRVLQ
-214 FIGANSDKINGRYL
+214 FVASHKDMISGRYL
-228 RLRQNSLKDFLK
+228 RLKQNNLKDFLK

-260 VRKENVPVA
+260 VKKENVPVA

-277 GFILSH
+277 GFILNH
-283 HKKFPVILNNTGD
+283 HKKFPIILNNSGD

-322 LKNNTITYKKTLE
+322 LKNNTITYKKSLE
-335 NLKNLLEEL
+335 NLRSLLEEL

-350 IVLDENVKIFKE
+350 IVLDENIRVFKE
-362 KLMKTT
+362 KLIKTT
-368 FYFYEN
+368 FNLYKN
-374 KGEIYCNVKIDY
+374 KEKIYCNVKIDY

-430 IGDEE
+430 IGSEE
-435 AMYDFF
+435 EIYELF
-441 SKGLKK
+441 SKGIKRLRELGEVLLSEELK
-447 IKEHGDVILSKELQE
+447 E
-462 FKVIDSSLI
+462 FKVLDSSLI
-471 SSELSELINF
+471 SSELKELSNF
-481 YKLKFDFGDFNIQEL
+481 YKLKFDFGDFELREL
-496 RESIDAMKNGKRFYK
+496 RESIEAMKRGDRFYR
-511 TKKTYLD
+511 TKKVYLD
-518 LEEPGIIHFLNL
+518 LEDPGIVNFLNL
-530 LEDLGLDNISNN
+530 LDDLGLENIKDN
-542 EINIDKSK
+542 EVYIDKSK

-558 KDRNLSFIKGGK
+558 KDRTLSFIKGGN

-576 NKLLNKEFKRKLV
+576 GKLLNKEFKRKLV
-589 PKALNAELRSYQKEG
+589 PKALNAELRPYQKEG

-664 PSLRIGLVHGS
+664 PSIRIGLVHGS
-675 KTRRDKVL
+675 KSKRDKVL
-683 NDFKRSLGIKLDY
+683 RDFKRGLGIKI
-696 MDTFEGLDLDEEENI
+696 EEENL
-711 NNSKEGKNKSNDK
+711 KE
-724 NKTKKS
+724 
-730 SKSYERYDILL
+730 KSYEKYDVLL
-741 TTYGTLKNDEEAYD
+741 TTYGTLKNDEKAYE

-781 KKIKSRCNIA
+781 KNIKSRCNIA

-816 FTKERFRERFI
+816 FTKDRFRERFI
-827 LDENNLDELKSLIT
+827 LDESNLSELKYLIT

-849 EDVLSELP
+849 EEVLSELP

-870 KQKQIYNSYV
+870 KQKQLYSFYV
-880 KAIKTKLNESKISGK
+880 KAIKNQLNENKSSEKSGRD
-895 IGNEKINLFAYL
+895 KINLFAYL

-913 CLDPSIVIPEYNG
+913 CLDPSIVVPDYKG
-926 GSGKLIVVKEI
+926 GSSKLTVVREI

-951 SQFTSVLKKIEDDFK
+951 SQFTSVLQKIEEDFK
-966 REGISHLYLDGGTSA
+966 KEDISYLYLDGGTSA
-981 KERVERVKK
+981 KDRVERVKK
-990 FNEDESIKVFLI
+990 FNEDSNIKVFLI

-1027 PAVEDQA
+1027 PSVEDQA
-1034 TDRAHRFGQEN
+1034 TDRVHRFGQEN
-1045 RVEVIKLVAKDTI
+1045 KVEVIKLVAKDTI

-1088 RLTEEEIAKLFE
+1088 RLTEEEISKLFE

>member
-1 MPLNLEILMK
+1 MPLNLDIFMK

-32 YIKDVKGKSIDG
+32 YVKDVKGKSIDG
-44 VYHIYGRVLNEDKNW
+44 IYHIYGNVLNDDKNW
-59 DYDTHLKINM
+59 DYNTHIKINM
-69 KNNEIIGVNCSCETF
+69 KNSDIIGTNCSCETF
-84 KENSKQVKNYMCK
+84 KENSKHIKNYVCK
-97 HISATGDAFYSLA
+97 HISATNDVFYSLVR
-110 KKKIASKKPM
+110 KKVQKNKLSNNKTQ
-120 IKVENRLVK
+120 LVK
-129 ENEKNNEQQEKRF
+129 EKNDEYKGQEKRF
-142 LSLDISIKHMVKEGI
+142 LSLDINIKHMVKEGI
-157 QFFNCEFRIG
+157 TLFNCEFRIG
-167 VGNSNL
+167 AGNLNL

-188 PLKFNDSFTY
+188 PLKFNDGFTY
-198 NPLKDDFLKED
+198 NPLRDEFLEED
-209 KRILQ
+209 KRVLQ
-214 FIGANSDKINGRYL
+214 FVASHKDMISGRYL
-228 RLRQNSLKDFLK
+228 RLKQNNLKDFLK

-260 VRKENVPVA
+260 VKKENVPVA
-269 LTLKEGKE
+269 LTLKEGEE

-283 HKKFPVILNNTGD
+283 HKKFPVILNNLGD

-322 LKNNTITYKKTLE
+322 LKNNTITYKKSLE
-335 NLKNLLEEL
+335 NLRNLLEEL
-344 KNISKN
+344 KNISNN
-350 IVLDENVKIFKE
+350 IVLDENVRAFKE

-368 FYFYEN
+368 FNLYKT
-374 KGEIYCNVKIDY
+374 KGKIYCNVKIDY

-430 IGDEE
+430 IGNEE
-435 AMYDFF
+435 EMYELF
-441 SKGLKK
+441 SKGIKRLK
-447 IKEHGDVILSKELQE
+447 EFGEVLLSEELKE
-462 FKVIDSSLI
+462 FKVLDSSLI
-471 SSELSELINF
+471 SSELIELSNF
-481 YKLKFDFGDFNIQEL
+481 YRLKFDFGDFELREL
-496 RESIDAMKNGKRFYK
+496 RESIEAMKKGERFYR
-511 TKKTYLD
+511 TKKVYLD
-518 LEEPGIIHFLNL
+518 LEDPGIVNFLNL
-530 LEDLGLDNISNN
+530 LEDLGLENIKDN
-542 EINIDKSK
+542 EVYIDKSK

-558 KDRNLSFIKGGK
+558 KDRNLSFIKGGN
-570 VLQEIV
+570 VLEEIV
-576 NKLLNKEFKRKLV
+576 GKLLNKEFKRKLV
-589 PKALNAELRSYQKEG
+589 PKALNAELRPYQKEG

-623 MGLGKTLQIIA
+623 MGLGKTLQVIA

-664 PSLRIGLVHGS
+664 PSIRVGLVHGS
-675 KTRRDKVL
+675 KSKRDKVL
-683 NDFKRSLGIKLDY
+683 RDFKRGLGIKV
-696 MDTFEGLDLDEEENI
+696 EEENL
-711 NNSKEGKNKSNDK
+711 KEKY
-724 NKTKKS
+724 
-730 SKSYERYDILL
+730 YEKYDVLL
-741 TTYGTLKNDEEAYD
+741 TTYGTLKNDEKAYE

-767 QNIKNPSAQ
+767 QNIKNPAAQ

-781 KKIKSRCNIA
+781 KNIKSRCNIA
-791 LTGTPIENNLMELW
+791 LTGTPIENNLIELW

-827 LDENNLDELKSLIT
+827 LDESNLSELKSLIT

-857 EKLEKKYLVEMKG
+857 EKLEKKYLVEIKG
-870 KQKQIYNSYV
+870 KQKQLYSFYV
-880 KAIKTKLNESKISGK
+880 RAIKNELNANKVSEKSEK
-895 IGNEKINLFAYL
+895 NKINLFAYL

-913 CLDPSIVIPEYNG
+913 CLDPSIVVPDYKGE
-926 GSGKLIVVKEI
+926 SSKLTVVKEI

-951 SQFTSVLKKIEDDFK
+951 SQFTSVLKKIEEDFK
-966 REGISHLYLDGGTSA
+966 KEDISYLYLDGETSA

-990 FNEDESIKVFLI
+990 FNEDSNIKVFLI

-1045 RVEVIKLVAKDTI
+1045 KVEVVKLVAKDTI

-1088 RLTEEEIAKLFE
+1088 RLTEEEISKLFE

>member
-1 MPLNLEILMK
+1 MNLDIFMK
-11 NLVRRTSSFT
+11 NLVRRTSGFT

-32 YIKDVKGKSIDG
+32 YVKDVKGKNIDG
-44 VYHIYGRVLNEDKNW
+44 IYHIYGNVLNDDKNW
-59 DYDTHLKINM
+59 DYNTHIKINM
-69 KNNEIIGVNCSCETF
+69 KNSDIIGTNCSCETF
-84 KENSKQVKNYMCK
+84 KENSKHIKNYVCK
-97 HISATGDAFYSLA
+97 HISATNDVFYSLVR
-110 KKKIASKKPM
+110 KKVQKNKLKSNNKTQ
-120 IKVENRLVK
+120 LVK
-129 ENEKNNEQQEKRF
+129 EKNEEHKGKEKRF
-142 LSLDISIKHMVKEGI
+142 LSLDINIKHMVKEGI
-157 QFFNCEFRIG
+157 TLFNCEFRIG
-167 VGNSNL
+167 AGNLNL

-188 PLKFNDSFTY
+188 PLKFNDGFTY
-198 NPLKDDFLKED
+198 NPLRDEFLEED
-209 KRILQ
+209 KRVLQ
-214 FIGANSDKINGRYL
+214 FVASHKDMISGRYL
-228 RLRQNSLKDFLK
+228 RLKQNNLKDFLK

-260 VRKENVPVA
+260 VKKENVPVA

-283 HKKFPVILNNTGD
+283 HKKFPVLLNNLGD

-322 LKNNTITYKKTLE
+322 LKNNTITYKKSLE
-335 NLKNLLEEL
+335 NLRNLLEEL

-350 IVLDENVKIFKE
+350 IVLDENVRAFKE

-368 FYFYEN
+368 FNLYKT
-374 KGEIYCNVKIDY
+374 KGKIYCNVKIDY

-430 IGDEE
+430 IGNEE
-435 AMYDFF
+435 EMYELF
-441 SKGLKK
+441 SKGIKRLK
-447 IKEHGDVILSKELQE
+447 EFGEVLLSEELKE
-462 FKVIDSSLI
+462 FKVLDSSLI
-471 SSELSELINF
+471 SSELIELSNF
-481 YKLKFDFGDFNIQEL
+481 YKLKFDFGDFELREL
-496 RESIDAMKNGKRFYK
+496 RESIEAMKKGERFYR
-511 TKKTYLD
+511 TKKVYLD
-518 LEEPGIIHFLNL
+518 LEDHGIVNFLNL
-530 LEDLGLDNISNN
+530 LEDLGLENIKDN
-542 EINIDKSK
+542 EVYIDKSK

-558 KDRNLSFIKGGK
+558 KDRNLSFIKGGN

-576 NKLLNKEFKRKLV
+576 GKLLNKEFKRKLV
-589 PKALNAELRSYQKEG
+589 PKALNAELRPYQKEG

-664 PSLRIGLVHGS
+664 PSIRVGLVHGS
-675 KTRRDKVL
+675 KSKRDRVL
-683 NDFKRSLGIKLDY
+683 RGFKRGIGIKV
-696 MDTFEGLDLDEEENI
+696 EEENL
-711 NNSKEGKNKSNDK
+711 KE
-724 NKTKKS
+724 
-730 SKSYERYDILL
+730 KSYEKYDVLL
-741 TTYGTLKNDEEAYD
+741 TTYGTLKNDEKAYE

-767 QNIKNPSAQ
+767 QNIKNPAAQ

-781 KKIKSRCNIA
+781 KNIKSRCNIA

-827 LDENNLDELKSLIT
+827 LDESNLSELKSLIT

-870 KQKQIYNSYV
+870 KQKQLYSFYV
-880 KAIKTKLNESKISGK
+880 KAIKNELNANKVSEKSEK
-895 IGNEKINLFAYL
+895 NKINLFAYL

-913 CLDPSIVIPEYNG
+913 CLDPSIVVPDYKGE
-926 GSGKLIVVKEI
+926 SSKLTVVKEI

-951 SQFTSVLKKIEDDFK
+951 SQFTSVLQKIEEDFK
-966 REGISHLYLDGGTSA
+966 KEDISYLYLDGGTSA

-990 FNEDESIKVFLI
+990 FNEDNNIKVFLI

-1045 RVEVIKLVAKDTI
+1045 KVEVIKLVAKNTI

-1088 RLTEEEIAKLFE
+1088 RLTEEEISKLFE

>member
-1 MPLNLEILMK
+1 MNLDIFMK

-27 LIKEA
+27 LIQEA
-32 YIKDVKGKSIDG
+32 YVKDVKGKSIDG
-44 VYHIYGRVLNEDKNW
+44 IYHIYGSVLNDDKNW
-59 DYDTHLKINM
+59 DYNTHIKINM
-69 KNNEIIGVNCSCETF
+69 KNSDIMGTNCSCETF
-84 KENSKQVKNYMCK
+84 KENSKHIKNYVCK
-97 HISATGDAFYSLA
+97 HISATNDVFYSLA
-110 KKKIASKKPM
+110 KKKMQKNKLKSNNKP
-120 IKVENRLVK
+120 KLVK
-129 ENEKNNEQQEKRF
+129 EKNEEHKGEEKRF
-142 LSLDISIKHMVKEGI
+142 LSLDINIKHMVKEGI
-157 QFFNCEFRIG
+157 TLFNCEFRIG
-167 VGNSNL
+167 SGNLNL
-173 ILDLKDFLYKNSLKK
+173 ILDLKDFLYKNILKK
-188 PLKFNDSFTY
+188 PLKFNDGFTY
-198 NPLKDDFLKED
+198 NPLRDEFLEED
-209 KRILQ
+209 KRVLQ
-214 FIGANSDKINGRYL
+214 FVASHKDMISGRYL
-228 RLRQNSLKDFLK
+228 RLKQNNLKDFLK

-260 VRKENVPVA
+260 IKKENVPVA

-283 HKKFPVILNNTGD
+283 HKKFPVLLNNLGD

-322 LKNNTITYKKTLE
+322 LKNNTITYKKSLE
-335 NLKNLLEEL
+335 NLRNLLEEL

-350 IVLDENVKIFKE
+350 IVLDENVRAFKE

-368 FYFYEN
+368 FNLYKT
-374 KGEIYCNVKIDY
+374 KGKIYCNVKIDY

-430 IGDEE
+430 IGNEE
-435 AMYDFF
+435 EMYELL
-441 SKGLKK
+441 SKGIKRLREFGEVLLSEELK
-447 IKEHGDVILSKELQE
+447 E
-462 FKVIDSSLI
+462 FKVLDSSLI
-471 SSELSELINF
+471 SSELIELSNF
-481 YKLKFDFGDFNIQEL
+481 YKLKFDFGDFELREL
-496 RESIDAMKNGKRFYK
+496 RESIEAMKRGDRFYR
-511 TKKTYLD
+511 TKKVYLD
-518 LEEPGIIHFLNL
+518 LEDPGIVNFLNL
-530 LEDLGLDNISNN
+530 LEDLGLENIKDN
-542 EINIDKSK
+542 EVYIDKSK
-550 VLYIQEKL
+550 FLYIQEKL
-558 KDRNLSFIKGGK
+558 KDRNLSFIKGGN

-576 NKLLNKEFKRKLV
+576 GKLLNKEFKRKLV
-589 PKALNAELRSYQKEG
+589 PRALNAELRPYQKEG

-664 PSLRIGLVHGS
+664 PSIKIGLVHGS
-675 KTRRDKVL
+675 KSKRDKVL
-683 NDFKRSLGIKLDY
+683 RDFKRGLGIKVE
-696 MDTFEGLDLDEEENI
+696 EGNL
-711 NNSKEGKNKSNDK
+711 KE
-724 NKTKKS
+724 
-730 SKSYERYDILL
+730 KSYEKYDVLL
-741 TTYGTLKNDEEAYD
+741 TTYGTLKNDEKAYE

-767 QNIKNPSAQ
+767 QNIKNPAAQ

-781 KKIKSRCNIA
+781 KNIKSRCNIA

-816 FTKERFRERFI
+816 FTKDRFRERFI
-827 LDENNLDELKSLIT
+827 LDESNLSELKSLIT

-870 KQKQIYNSYV
+870 KQKQLYSFYV
-880 KAIKTKLNESKISGK
+880 KAIKNQLNENKSSEKSGRD
-895 IGNEKINLFAYL
+895 KINLFAYL

-913 CLDPSIVIPEYNG
+913 CLDPSLVVPDYTG
-926 GSGKLIVVKEI
+926 GSSKLTVVKEI

-951 SQFTSVLKKIEDDFK
+951 SQFTSVLKKIEEDFK
-966 REGISHLYLDGGTSA
+966 KEDISYLYLDGGTSA
-981 KERVERVKK
+981 KDRVERVKK
-990 FNEDESIKVFLI
+990 FNEDSNIKVFLI

-1045 RVEVIKLVAKDTI
+1045 KVEVIKLVAKDTI

-1088 RLTEEEIAKLFE
+1088 RLTEEEISKLFE

>member
-1 MPLNLEILMK
+1 MPLNLDIFMK

-27 LIKEA
+27 LIQEA
-32 YIKDVKGKSIDG
+32 YVKDVKGKSIDG
-44 VYHIYGRVLNEDKNW
+44 IYHIYGSVLNDDKNW
-59 DYDTHLKINM
+59 DYNTHIKINM
-69 KNNEIIGVNCSCETF
+69 KNSDIMGTNCSCETF
-84 KENSKQVKNYMCK
+84 KENSKHIKNYVCK
-97 HISATGDAFYSLA
+97 HISATNDVFYSLA
-110 KKKIASKKPM
+110 KKKMQKNKLKSNNKP
-120 IKVENRLVK
+120 KLVK
-129 ENEKNNEQQEKRF
+129 EKNEEHKGKEKRF
-142 LSLDISIKHMVKEGI
+142 LSLDINIKHMVKEGI
-157 QFFNCEFRIG
+157 TLFNCEFRIG
-167 VGNSNL
+167 TGNL

-188 PLKFNDSFTY
+188 PLKFNDGFTY
-198 NPLKDDFLKED
+198 NPLKDEFLDED
-209 KRILQ
+209 KRVLQ
-214 FIGANSDKINGRYL
+214 FVASHKDMVSGRYL
-228 RLRQNSLKDFLK
+228 RLKQNNLKDFLK

-260 VRKENVPVA
+260 VKKENVPVA

-277 GFILSH
+277 GFVLSH
-283 HKKFPVILNNTGD
+283 HKKFPVLLNNLGD

-322 LKNNTITYKKTLE
+322 LKNNTITYKKSLE
-335 NLKNLLEEL
+335 NLRSLLEEL

-350 IVLDENVKIFKE
+350 IFLDENVRVFKE

-368 FYFYEN
+368 FNLYKTEG
-374 KGEIYCNVKIDY
+374 KIYCNVKIDY

-430 IGDEE
+430 IGNKEE
-435 AMYDFF
+435 MYELF
-441 SKGLKK
+441 SKGIKRLRELGEVLLSEELK
-447 IKEHGDVILSKELQE
+447 E
-462 FKVIDSSLI
+462 FKVLDSSLI
-471 SSELSELINF
+471 SSELKELSNF
-481 YKLKFDFGDFNIQEL
+481 YKLKFDFGDFELREL
-496 RESIDAMKNGKRFYK
+496 RESVEAMKRGDRFYR
-511 TKKTYLD
+511 TKKVYLD
-518 LEEPGIIHFLNL
+518 LEDPGIVNFLNL
-530 LEDLGLDNISNN
+530 LEDLGLENIKDN
-542 EINIDKSK
+542 EVYIDKSK

-558 KDRNLSFIKGGK
+558 KDRNLSFIKGGN

-576 NKLLNKEFKRKLV
+576 GKLLNKEFKRKLL
-589 PKALNAELRSYQKEG
+589 PKALNAELRPYQKEG

-664 PSLRIGLVHGS
+664 PSIRVGLVHGS
-675 KTRRDKVL
+675 KSKRDKVL
-683 NDFKRSLGIKLDY
+683 RDFKRGLGIKI
-696 MDTFEGLDLDEEENI
+696 EEENL
-711 NNSKEGKNKSNDK
+711 KE
-724 NKTKKS
+724 
-730 SKSYERYDILL
+730 KSYEKYDVLL
-741 TTYGTLKNDEEAYD
+741 TTYGTLKNDEKAYE

-781 KKIKSRCNIA
+781 KNIKSRCNIA
-791 LTGTPIENNLMELW
+791 LTGTPIENNLMEIW

-827 LDENNLDELKSLIT
+827 LDESNLSELKSLIT

-870 KQKQIYNSYV
+870 KQKQLYSFYV
-880 KAIKTKLNESKISGK
+880 KAIKNQLNENKSSEKSGRD
-895 IGNEKINLFAYL
+895 KINLFAYL

-913 CLDPSIVIPEYNG
+913 CLDPSLVVPDYTGE
-926 GSGKLIVVKEI
+926 SSKLTVVKEI

-951 SQFTSVLKKIEDDFK
+951 SQFTSVLQKIEEDFK
-966 REGISHLYLDGGTSA
+966 KEDISYLYLDGGTSA
-981 KERVERVKK
+981 KDRVERVKK
-990 FNEDESIKVFLI
+990 FNEDSNIKVFLI

-1045 RVEVIKLVAKDTI
+1045 KVEVIKLVAKDTI

-1088 RLTEEEIAKLFE
+1088 RLTEEEISKLFE

>member
-1 MPLNLEILMK
+1 MK

-27 LIKEA
+27 LIQEA
-32 YIKDVKGKSIDG
+32 YVKDVKGKSIDG
-44 VYHIYGRVLNEDKNW
+44 IYHIYGSVLNDDKNW
-59 DYDTHLKINM
+59 DYNTHIKINM
-69 KNNEIIGVNCSCETF
+69 KNSDIMGTNCSCETF
-84 KENSKQVKNYMCK
+84 KENSKHIKNYVCK
-97 HISATGDAFYSLA
+97 HISATNDVFYSLA
-110 KKKIASKKPM
+110 KKKMQKNKLKSNNKP
-120 IKVENRLVK
+120 KLVK
-129 ENEKNNEQQEKRF
+129 EKNEEHKGKEKRF
-142 LSLDISIKHMVKEGI
+142 LSLDINIKHMVKDGVTL
-157 QFFNCEFRIG
+157 FNCEFRIG
-167 VGNSNL
+167 AGNLNL

-188 PLKFNDSFTY
+188 PLKFNDGFTY
-198 NPLKDDFLKED
+198 NPLKDEFLDED
-209 KRILQ
+209 KRVLQ
-214 FIGANSDKINGRYL
+214 FVASHKDMISGRYL
-228 RLRQNSLKDFLK
+228 RLKQNNLKDFLK

-260 VRKENVPVA
+260 VKKENVPVA

-277 GFILSH
+277 GFVLSH
-283 HKKFPVILNNTGD
+283 HKKFPVILNNLGD

-322 LKNNTITYKKTLE
+322 LKNNTITYKKSLE
-335 NLKNLLEEL
+335 SLRNLLEEL

-350 IVLDENVKIFKE
+350 IVLDENVRVFKE

-368 FYFYEN
+368 FNLYKTEG
-374 KGEIYCNVKIDY
+374 KIYCNVKIDY

-430 IGDEE
+430 IGSEE
-435 AMYDFF
+435 EMYELF
-441 SKGLKK
+441 SKGIKRLRELGEVLLSEELK
-447 IKEHGDVILSKELQE
+447 E
-462 FKVIDSSLI
+462 FKVLDSSLI
-471 SSELSELINF
+471 SSELIELSNF
-481 YKLKFDFGDFNIQEL
+481 YKLKFDFGDFELREL
-496 RESIDAMKNGKRFYK
+496 RESIEAMKKGDRFYR
-511 TKKTYLD
+511 TKKVYLD
-518 LEEPGIIHFLNL
+518 LEDPGIVNFLNL
-530 LEDLGLDNISNN
+530 LEDLGLENIKDN
-542 EINIDKSK
+542 EVYIDKSK

-558 KDRNLSFIKGGK
+558 KDRNLSFIKGGN

-576 NKLLNKEFKRKLV
+576 GKLLNKEFKRKLV
-589 PKALNAELRSYQKEG
+589 PKALNVELRPYQKEG

-664 PSLRIGLVHGS
+664 PSIRIGLVHGS
-675 KTRRDKVL
+675 KSKRDKVL
-683 NDFKRSLGIKLDY
+683 RDFKRGLGIKI
-696 MDTFEGLDLDEEENI
+696 EEENL
-711 NNSKEGKNKSNDK
+711 KE
-724 NKTKKS
+724 
-730 SKSYERYDILL
+730 KSYEKYDVLL
-741 TTYGTLKNDEEAYD
+741 TTYGTLKNDEKAYE

-767 QNIKNPSAQ
+767 QNIKNPAAQ

-781 KKIKSRCNIA
+781 KNIKSRCNIA

-827 LDENNLDELKSLIT
+827 LDESNLSELKSLIT

-870 KQKQIYNSYV
+870 KQKQLYSFYV
-880 KAIKTKLNESKISGK
+880 KAIKNQLNENKSSEKSGRD
-895 IGNEKINLFAYL
+895 KINLFAYL

-913 CLDPSIVIPEYNG
+913 CLDPSLVVPDYTG
-926 GSGKLIVVKEI
+926 GSSKLTVVKEI

-966 REGISHLYLDGGTSA
+966 KEDISYLYLDGGTSA
-981 KERVERVKK
+981 KDRVERVKK
-990 FNEDESIKVFLI
+990 FNEDSNIKVFLI

-1045 RVEVIKLVAKDTI
+1045 KVEVIKLVAKDTI

-1088 RLTEEEIAKLFE
+1088 RLTEEEISKLFE

>member
-1 MPLNLEILMK
+1 MPLNLDILMK

-32 YIKDVKGKSIDG
+32 YVKDVRGKSIDG
-44 VYHIYGRVLNEDKNW
+44 IYHIYGSVLNDDKNW
-59 DYDTHLKINM
+59 DYNTHIKINM
-69 KNNEIIGVNCSCETF
+69 KNSDIVGTNCSCETF
-84 KENSKQVKNYMCK
+84 KENSKHIKNYVCK
-97 HISATGDAFYSLA
+97 HISATNDVFYSLA
-110 KKKIASKKPM
+110 KKKMQNNKLKSNNKTQ
-120 IKVENRLVK
+120 LVK
-129 ENEKNNEQQEKRF
+129 EKNEEHKGQEKRF
-142 LSLDISIKHMVKEGI
+142 LSLDINIKHMVKEGI
-157 QFFNCEFRIG
+157 TLFNCEFRIG
-167 VGNSNL
+167 AGNLNL

-188 PLKFNDSFTY
+188 PLKFNDGFTY
-198 NPLKDDFLKED
+198 NPLKDEFLEED
-209 KRILQ
+209 KRVLQ
-214 FIGANSDKINGRYL
+214 FVASHKDMISGRYL
-228 RLRQNSLKDFLK
+228 RLKQNNLKDFLK

-260 VRKENVPVA
+260 VKKENVPVA

-277 GFILSH
+277 GFVLSH
-283 HKKFPVILNNTGD
+283 HKKFPVILNNSGD

-322 LKNNTITYKKTLE
+322 LKNITITYKKSLE
-335 NLKNLLEEL
+335 NLRSLLEEL

-350 IVLDENVKIFKE
+350 IVLDENIRVFKE

-368 FYFYEN
+368 FNLYKN
-374 KGEIYCNVKIDY
+374 KGKIYCNVKIDY

-430 IGDEE
+430 IGNEE
-435 AMYDFF
+435 EMYELF
-441 SKGLKK
+441 SKGIKRLRELGEVLLSEELK
-447 IKEHGDVILSKELQE
+447 E
-462 FKVIDSSLI
+462 FKVLDSSLI
-471 SSELSELINF
+471 SSELKEISNF
-481 YKLKFDFGDFNIQEL
+481 YKLKFDFGDFELREL
-496 RESIDAMKNGKRFYK
+496 RESIEAMKKGERFYR
-511 TKKTYLD
+511 TKKVYLD
-518 LEEPGIIHFLNL
+518 LEDPGIVNFLNL
-530 LEDLGLDNISNN
+530 LEDLGLENIKDN
-542 EINIDKSK
+542 EVYIDKSK

-558 KDRNLSFIKGGK
+558 KNRNLSFIKGGN

-576 NKLLNKEFKRKLV
+576 GKLLNKEFKRKLV
-589 PKALNAELRSYQKEG
+589 PKALNAELRPYQKEG

-664 PSLRIGLVHGS
+664 PSIRIGLVHGS
-675 KTRRDKVL
+675 KSKRDKVL
-683 NDFKRSLGIKLDY
+683 RDFKRGLGIKI
-696 MDTFEGLDLDEEENI
+696 EESNL
-711 NNSKEGKNKSNDK
+711 KE
-724 NKTKKS
+724 
-730 SKSYERYDILL
+730 KSYEKYDVLL
-741 TTYGTLKNDEEAYD
+741 TTYGTLKNDEKAYE

-767 QNIKNPSAQ
+767 QNIKNPTAQ

-781 KKIKSRCNIA
+781 KNIKSRCNIA

-827 LDENNLDELKSLIT
+827 LDESNLSELKSLIT

-870 KQKQIYNSYV
+870 KQKQLYSFYV
-880 KAIKTKLNESKISGK
+880 KAIKNQLNENKSSEKSRRD
-895 IGNEKINLFAYL
+895 KINLFAYL

-913 CLDPSIVIPEYNG
+913 CLDPSIVVPDYKGE
-926 GSGKLIVVKEI
+926 SSKLTVVKEI

-951 SQFTSVLKKIEDDFK
+951 SQFTSVLQKIEEDFK
-966 REGISHLYLDGGTSA
+966 KEDISYLYLDGGTSA
-981 KERVERVKK
+981 KERIERVKR
-990 FNEDESIKVFLI
+990 FNEDSNIKVFLI

-1045 RVEVIKLVAKDTI
+1045 KVEVIKLVAKDTI

-1088 RLTEEEIAKLFE
+1088 RLTEEEISKLFE

>member
-1 MPLNLEILMK
+1 MPLNLDIFMK

-32 YIKDVKGKSIDG
+32 YVKDVRGKSIDG
-44 VYHIYGRVLNEDKNW
+44 IYHIYGNVLNDDKNW
-59 DYDTHLKINM
+59 DYNTHIKINM
-69 KNNEIIGVNCSCETF
+69 KNSDIIGTNCSCETF
-84 KENSKQVKNYMCK
+84 KENSKHIKNYVCK
-97 HISATGDAFYSLA
+97 HISATNDVFYSLVR
-110 KKKIASKKPM
+110 KKVQKNKLKSNNKTQ
-120 IKVENRLVK
+120 LVK
-129 ENEKNNEQQEKRF
+129 EKNEEHKGQEKRF
-142 LSLDISIKHMVKEGI
+142 LSLDINIKHMVKEGI
-157 QFFNCEFRIG
+157 TLFNCEFRIG
-167 VGNSNL
+167 AGNLNL

-188 PLKFNDSFTY
+188 PLKFNDGFTY
-198 NPLKDDFLKED
+198 NPLRDEFLEED
-209 KRILQ
+209 KRVLQ
-214 FIGANSDKINGRYL
+214 FVASHKDMISGRYL
-228 RLRQNSLKDFLK
+228 RLKQNNLKNFLK

-260 VRKENVPVA
+260 VKKENVPVA

-283 HKKFPVILNNTGD
+283 HKKFPVLLNNLGD

-322 LKNNTITYKKTLE
+322 LKNNTITYKKSLE
-335 NLKNLLEEL
+335 SLRNLLEEL

-350 IVLDENVKIFKE
+350 IVLDENVRAFKE

-368 FYFYEN
+368 FNLYKT
-374 KGEIYCNVKIDY
+374 KGKIYCNVKIDY

-430 IGDEE
+430 IGNEE
-435 AMYDFF
+435 EMYELF
-441 SKGLKK
+441 SKGIKRLK
-447 IKEHGDVILSKELQE
+447 EFGEVLLSEELKE
-462 FKVIDSSLI
+462 FKVLDSSLI
-471 SSELSELINF
+471 SSELIELSNF
-481 YKLKFDFGDFNIQEL
+481 YKIKFDFGDFELREL
-496 RESIDAMKNGKRFYK
+496 RESIEAMKKGERFYR
-511 TKKTYLD
+511 TKKVYLD
-518 LEEPGIIHFLNL
+518 LEDPGIVNFLNL
-530 LEDLGLDNISNN
+530 LEDLGLENIKDN
-542 EINIDKSK
+542 EVYIDKSK
-550 VLYIQEKL
+550 ILYIQEKL
-558 KDRNLSFIKGGK
+558 KDRNLSFIKGGN

-576 NKLLNKEFKRKLV
+576 GKLLNKEFKRKLV
-589 PKALNAELRSYQKEG
+589 PKALNAELRPYQKEG
-604 FKWINEITDLGFGG
+604 FKWINEITYLGFGG

-664 PSLRIGLVHGS
+664 PSIKVGLVHGS
-675 KTRRDKVL
+675 KSKRDRVL
-683 NDFKRSLGIKLDY
+683 RDFKRGIGIKA
-696 MDTFEGLDLDEEENI
+696 EEENL
-711 NNSKEGKNKSNDK
+711 KEKY
-724 NKTKKS
+724 
-730 SKSYERYDILL
+730 YEKYDVLL
-741 TTYGTLKNDEEAYD
+741 TTYGTLKNDEKAYE

-767 QNIKNPSAQ
+767 QNIKNPAAQ

-781 KKIKSRCNIA
+781 KNIKSRCNIA

-816 FTKERFRERFI
+816 FTKDRFRERFI
-827 LDENNLDELKSLIT
+827 LDESNLSELKSLIT

-870 KQKQIYNSYV
+870 KQKQLYSFYV
-880 KAIKTKLNESKISGK
+880 KAIKNELNGNKVYEKSGK
-895 IGNEKINLFAYL
+895 NKINLFAYL

-913 CLDPSIVIPEYNG
+913 CLDPSLVVPDYKGE
-926 GSGKLIVVKEI
+926 SSKLTVVKEI

-951 SQFTSVLKKIEDDFK
+951 SQFTSVLKKIEKDFK
-966 REGISHLYLDGGTSA
+966 KEDISYLYLDGGTSA

-990 FNEDESIKVFLI
+990 FNEDSNIKVFLI

-1034 TDRAHRFGQEN
+1034 TDRVHRFGQEN
-1045 RVEVIKLVAKDTI
+1045 KVEVIKLVAKDTI

-1088 RLTEEEIAKLFE
+1088 RLTEEEISKLFE